1 MNPTQFIQAQ
11 YTLRIGL
18 SVYIIVTM
26 TSAERADMK
35 DNKKEYENK
44 EQNEQDENTSWEVVN
59 RVVYPIKDAE
69 ITMPLYVIPWHRSYL
84 QRNVL
89 DPRINLQSLNLSKL
103 NISELKKLLADT
115 SSHLPNVETH
125 DVCDVINRKTLSVK
139 AGKHVSLCTFFNAF
153 PASYWQH
160 WTDVKTVKF
169 NAKVKGQGS
178 LLLIKS
184 TGRGLTYPIKEF
196 SLKSN
201 NETEISYEIPM
212 QGVSDGGY
220 FWFEAKASDSTSLNI
235 SNATWSV
242 PKENKQNK
250 GNKGNNKSSANKQSC
265 ENKQNS
271 TFSIA
276 ITTFNRPSYCHN
288 QLKAIASNKA
298 LRERLDT
305 IYCTDQGT
313 DLVKNQPDFEK
324 TREELKDQLTYIQQA
339 NLGGSGGFSRGMF
352 ETLKAGKSSYTML
365 LDDDAISET
374 ECILRALQFA
384 DYTLKP
390 AIIGG
395 GMLHLDNR
403 TVLYTQGE
411 RFTRDNV
418 WMKSSHNLDY
428 NHDFAAITLQDCPE
442 RHQRIDTDY
451 NGWWMSLIPTEIM
464 KEIGLSLPV
473 FIKFDD
479 TEYSIRALEH
489 GYHTICLPGVA
500 VWHQAWHDKDPSRTW
515 EEYFFQRNRWICG
528 LLHCTRPSLRFAIEM
543 LRSDLA
549 CGMKLVYSAMHLHH
563 MGLQDILMGPQYII
577 ETMPTKLN
585 EVRKARQNFTD
596 TQPISDVNLRN
607 NVLREH
613 VTPFTA
619 HNAKALRK
627 LQIKAIKQALFSNE
641 KRSKEKQ
648 SKDFIPEVAIPAQD
662 VSWPSFIG
670 VNNAI
675 VTSPDGN
682 TVNLFQRDSKLFRK
696 MLRKDV
702 FLSLKMIRRWKK
714 LSKAYRSYD
723 MASVNTWE
731 KIFRN
736 TNK

>member
-1 MNPTQFIQAQ
+1 MSN
-11 YTLRIGL
+11 
-18 SVYIIVTM
+18 M
-26 TSAERADMK
+26 TKAMSAET
-35 DNKKEYENK
+35 KETQDKQDISNANSS
-44 EQNEQDENTSWEVVN
+44 NESWEVVN
-59 RVVYPIKDAE
+59 RVVYPLKDAE

-84 QRNVL
+84 QRTVL
-89 DPRINLQSLNLSKL
+89 DPRMNTRAIDINNLNLTDF
-103 NISELKKLLADT
+103 KKLLADT
-115 SSHLPNVETH
+115 SSHLPNVETQG
-125 DVCDVINRKTLSVK
+125 VCTVLSRNSLCIA

-160 WTDVKTVKF
+160 WTRVKTVKF
-169 NAKVKGQGS
+169 TAQVEGAGALQ
-178 LLLIKS
+178 LMRS
-184 TGRGLTYPIKEF
+184 TGRGLTYPVQKFEF
-196 SLKSN
+196 DSTNKQPTQGNPS
-201 NETEISYEIPM
+201 TQDKQTQSAQIISYEIPM
-212 QGVSDGGY
+212 TGLADGGY
-220 FWFEAKASDSTSLNI
+220 FWFEAKASDSSCLTVS
-235 SNATWSV
+235 SAEWSV
-242 PKENKQNK
+242 P
-250 GNKGNNKSSANKQSC
+250 C
-265 ENKQNS
+265 ENKVQSGKQKQPNS

-288 QLKAIASNKA
+288 QLKAIAENKA

-313 DLVKNQPDFEK
+313 DLVKNQPGFNE
-324 TREELKDQLTYIQQA
+324 TSANLGSQLTYIQQA

-384 DYTLKP
+384 DYTIKP

-411 RFTRDNV
+411 RFTRNNV
-418 WMKSSHNLDY
+418 WMKPSQNLDY

-451 NGWWMSLIPTEIM
+451 NGWWMSLIPTAIM

-528 LLHCTRPSLRFAIEM
+528 LLHCTKPSLRFAIEM

-549 CGMKLVYSAMHLHH
+549 SGLKLAYSAMHLHH
-563 MGLQDILMGPQYII
+563 MGLQDILLGPQYIVDS
-577 ETMPTKLN
+577 MPQKLG
-585 EVRKARQNFTD
+585 EVRKARQAFSD
-596 TQPISDVNLRN
+596 TQPVSDEALISEVS
-607 NVLREH
+607 REH
-613 VTPFTA
+613 VSPFTA
-619 HNAKALRK
+619 HDAKALRK
-627 LQIKAIKQALFSNE
+627 AQKHATIKALFAHE
-641 KRSKEKQ
+641 KHVKNPKA
-648 SKDFIPEVAIPAQD
+648 EVAIPAQD
-662 VSWPSFIG
+662 VSWPSFVG
-670 VNNAI
+670 VNTAI
-675 VTSPDGN
+675 VTAPDG
-682 TVNLFQRDSKLFRK
+682 TTLNLFQRDSRLLRK
-696 MLRKDV
+696 MLRTDV
-702 FLSLKMIRRWKK
+702 LLALKMFSKWKK
-714 LSKAYRSYD
+714 LSREYRSYD
-723 MASVNTWE
+723 MASFESWDQ
-731 KIFRN
+731 IFR
-736 TNK
+736 TANK

>member
-1 MNPTQFIQAQ
+1 MSNMTKA
-11 YTLRIGL
+11 
-18 SVYIIVTM
+18 
-26 TSAERADMK
+26 TSAETK
-35 DNKKEYENK
+35 DKQAMQKKQDTSSANSS
-44 EQNEQDENTSWEVVN
+44 NEGWEVVN
-59 RVVYPIKDAE
+59 RVVYPVKDAE

-84 QRNVL
+84 QRTVL
-89 DPRINLQSLNLSKL
+89 DPRMNTRAIDINNLNLTDF
-103 NISELKKLLADT
+103 KKLLADT
-115 SSHLPNVETH
+115 SSHLPNVETQGICT
-125 DVCDVINRKTLSVK
+125 VLSRNSLCVA

-160 WTDVKTVKF
+160 WTHVKTVKF
-169 NAKVKGQGS
+169 TARVEGAGALQ
-178 LLLIKS
+178 LMRS
-184 TGRGLTYPIKEF
+184 TGRGLTYPVQKFEF
-196 SLKSN
+196 DSSN
-201 NETEISYEIPM
+201 QTNQPAQVISYEIPM
-212 QGVSDGGY
+212 TGLADGGY
-220 FWFEAKASDSTSLNI
+220 FWFDAKASDSSCFTV
-235 SNATWSV
+235 SNAEWSV
-242 PKENKQNK
+242 PC
-250 GNKGNNKSSANKQSC
+250 ANKVQSG
-265 ENKQNS
+265 KKPQSNS

-288 QLKAIASNKA
+288 QLKAIAENKA
-298 LRERLDT
+298 LRARLDT

-313 DLVKNQPDFEK
+313 DLVKNQPGFNE
-324 TREELKDQLTYIQQA
+324 TSANLGSQLTYIQQA

-384 DYTLKP
+384 DYTIKP

-411 RFTRDNV
+411 RFTRNNV
-418 WMKSSHNLDY
+418 WMKPSQNLDY

-451 NGWWMSLIPTEIM
+451 NGWWMSLIPTAIM

-549 CGMKLVYSAMHLHH
+549 SGLKLAYSAMHLHH
-563 MGLQDILMGPQYII
+563 MGLQDILRGPQYIVDS
-577 ETMPTKLN
+577 MPQKLG
-585 EVRKARQNFTD
+585 EVRKARQAFSD
-596 TQPISDVNLRN
+596 TQAVSDEALISE
-607 NVLREH
+607 VLREH
-613 VTPFTA
+613 VSPFTA
-619 HNAKALRK
+619 HDARALRK
-627 LQIKAIKQALFSNE
+627 TQKRATIKALFAHE
-641 KRSKEKQ
+641 KHAKNPR
-648 SKDFIPEVAIPAQD
+648 PEVAIPAQD
-662 VSWPSFIG
+662 VSWPSFVG
-670 VNNAI
+670 VNTAI
-675 VTSPDGN
+675 VTAPDG
-682 TVNLFQRDSKLFRK
+682 TTLNLFQRDSKLFRK
-696 MLRKDV
+696 MLRADA
-702 FLSLKMIRRWKK
+702 LLALKMFSKWKK
-714 LSKAYRSYD
+714 LSREYRSYD
-723 MASVNTWE
+723 MASVESWD
-731 KIFRN
+731 KIFRAS
-736 TNK
+736 NK

>member
-1 MNPTQFIQAQ
+1 MSNMTKA
-11 YTLRIGL
+11 
-18 SVYIIVTM
+18 
-26 TSAERADMK
+26 TSAETK
-35 DNKKEYENK
+35 DKQAMQEK
-44 EQNEQDENTSWEVVN
+44 QNVSSANSSNEGWEVVN
-59 RVVYPIKDAE
+59 RVVYPVKDAE

-84 QRNVL
+84 QRTVL
-89 DPRINLQSLNLSKL
+89 DPRMNTRAIDINNLNLTDF
-103 NISELKKLLADT
+103 KKLLADT
-115 SSHLPNVETH
+115 SSHLPNVETQG
-125 DVCDVINRKTLSVK
+125 VCTVLSRNSLCVD

-160 WTDVKTVKF
+160 WTRVKTVKF
-169 NAKVKGQGS
+169 TALVEGEGELQ
-178 LLLIKS
+178 LMRS
-184 TGRGLTYPIKEF
+184 TGRGLTYPVQKFEF
-196 SLKSN
+196 DSAKQQTQDNHPAQSAQV
-201 NETEISYEIPM
+201 ISYEIPM
-212 QGVSDGGY
+212 TGLADGGY
-220 FWFEAKASDSTSLNI
+220 FWFEAKASDSSCFTV
-235 SNATWSV
+235 SNAEWSV
-242 PKENKQNK
+242 PC
-250 GNKGNNKSSANKQSC
+250 ANKVQSG
-265 ENKQNS
+265 KQKQSNS

-288 QLKAIASNKA
+288 QLKAIAENKA
-298 LRERLDT
+298 LRARLDT

-313 DLVKNQPDFEK
+313 DLVKNQPGFNE
-324 TREELKDQLTYIQQA
+324 TSANLGSQLTYIQQA

-384 DYTLKP
+384 DYTIKP

-411 RFTRDNV
+411 RFTRNNV
-418 WMKSSHNLDY
+418 WMKPSQNLDY

-451 NGWWMSLIPTEIM
+451 NGWWMSLIPTAIM

-549 CGMKLVYSAMHLHH
+549 SGLKLAYSAMHLHH
-563 MGLQDILMGPQYII
+563 MGLQDILRGPQYIVDS
-577 ETMPTKLN
+577 MPQKLG
-585 EVRKARQNFTD
+585 EVRKARQAFSD
-596 TQPISDVNLRN
+596 TQAVSDEALISE
-607 NVLREH
+607 VLREH
-613 VTPFTA
+613 VSPFTA
-619 HNAKALRK
+619 HDARALRK
-627 LQIKAIKQALFSNE
+627 TQKRATIKALFAHE
-641 KRSKEKQ
+641 KHAKNPR
-648 SKDFIPEVAIPAQD
+648 PEVAIPAQD
-662 VSWPSFIG
+662 VSWPSFVG
-670 VNNAI
+670 VNTAI
-675 VTSPDGN
+675 VTAPDG
-682 TVNLFQRDSKLFRK
+682 TTLNLFQRDSKLFRK
-696 MLRKDV
+696 MLRADA
-702 FLSLKMIRRWKK
+702 LLALKMLRKWKK
-714 LSKAYRSYD
+714 LSREYRSYD
-723 MASVNTWE
+723 MASVESWE
-731 KIFRN
+731 QIFRAS
-736 TNK
+736 NK

>member
-1 MNPTQFIQAQ
+1 MYKRQ
-11 YTLRIGL
+11 
-18 SVYIIVTM
+18 
-26 TSAERADMK
+26 
-35 DNKKEYENK
+35 
-44 EQNEQDENTSWEVVN
+44 
-59 RVVYPIKDAE
+59 
-69 ITMPLYVIPWHRSYL
+69 
-84 QRNVL
+84 
-89 DPRINLQSLNLSKL
+89 
-103 NISELKKLLADT
+103 
-115 SSHLPNVETH
+115 
-125 DVCDVINRKTLSVK
+125 
-139 AGKHVSLCTFFNAF
+139 
-153 PASYWQH
+153 
-160 WTDVKTVKF
+160 
-169 NAKVKGQGS
+169 
-178 LLLIKS
+178 
-184 TGRGLTYPIKEF
+184 
-196 SLKSN
+196 
-201 NETEISYEIPM
+201 
-212 QGVSDGGY
+212 
-220 FWFEAKASDSTSLNI
+220 
-235 SNATWSV
+235 
-242 PKENKQNK
+242 
-250 GNKGNNKSSANKQSC
+250 
-265 ENKQNS
+265 
-271 TFSIA
+271 
-276 ITTFNRPSYCHN
+276 
-288 QLKAIASNKA
+288 
-298 LRERLDT
+298 
-305 IYCTDQGT
+305 
-313 DLVKNQPDFEK
+313 
-324 TREELKDQLTYIQQA
+324 
-339 NLGGSGGFSRGMF
+339 
-352 ETLKAGKSSYTML
+352 
-365 LDDDAISET
+365 
-374 ECILRALQFA
+374 
-384 DYTLKP
+384 
-390 AIIGG
+390 
-395 GMLHLDNR
+395 
-403 TVLYTQGE
+403 
-411 RFTRDNV
+411 
-418 WMKSSHNLDY
+418 
-428 NHDFAAITLQDCPE
+428 
-442 RHQRIDTDY
+442 
-451 NGWWMSLIPTEIM
+451 
-464 KEIGLSLPV
+464 
-473 FIKFDD
+473 
-479 TEYSIRALEH
+479 LEH

-577 ETMPTKLN
+577 DSMPTKLN

-627 LQIKAIKQALFSNE
+627 LQIKAIRQALFSNE

-670 VNNAI
+670 INNAI

>member
-1 MNPTQFIQAQ
+1 MSNMTKA
-11 YTLRIGL
+11 
-18 SVYIIVTM
+18 
-26 TSAERADMK
+26 TSAETK
-35 DNKKEYENK
+35 DKQAMQKKQDTSSANSS
-44 EQNEQDENTSWEVVN
+44 NEGWEVVN
-59 RVVYPIKDAE
+59 RVVYPVKDAE

-84 QRNVL
+84 QRTVL
-89 DPRINLQSLNLSKL
+89 DPRMNTRAIDINNLNLTDF
-103 NISELKKLLADT
+103 KKLLADT
-115 SSHLPNVETH
+115 SSHLPNVETQGICT
-125 DVCDVINRKTLSVK
+125 VLSRNSLCVA

-160 WTDVKTVKF
+160 WTRVKTVKF
-169 NAKVKGQGS
+169 TARVEGAGALQ
-178 LLLIKS
+178 LMRS
-184 TGRGLTYPIKEF
+184 TGRGLTYPVQKFEF
-196 SLKSN
+196 DSSN
-201 NETEISYEIPM
+201 QTNQPAQVISYEIPM
-212 QGVSDGGY
+212 TGLADGGY
-220 FWFEAKASDSTSLNI
+220 FWFDAKASDSSCFTVSD
-235 SNATWSV
+235 AEWSV
-242 PKENKQNK
+242 PRTNKVQS
-250 GNKGNNKSSANKQSC
+250 GKQPQS
-265 ENKQNS
+265 NS

-288 QLKAIASNKA
+288 QLKAIAENKA
-298 LRERLDT
+298 LRARLDT

-313 DLVKNQPDFEK
+313 DLVKNQPGFNE
-324 TREELKDQLTYIQQA
+324 TSANLGSQLTYIQQA

-384 DYTLKP
+384 DYTIKP

-411 RFTRDNV
+411 RFTRNNV
-418 WMKSSHNLDY
+418 WMKPSQNLDY

-451 NGWWMSLIPTEIM
+451 NGWWMSLIPTAIM

-549 CGMKLVYSAMHLHH
+549 SGLKLAYSAMHLHH
-563 MGLQDILMGPQYII
+563 MGLQDILRGPQYIVDS
-577 ETMPTKLN
+577 MPQKLG
-585 EVRKARQNFTD
+585 EVRKARQSFSD
-596 TQPISDVNLRN
+596 TQPVSDEALISE
-607 NVLREH
+607 VLREH
-613 VTPFTA
+613 VSPFTA
-619 HNAKALRK
+619 HDAKALRK
-627 LQIKAIKQALFSNE
+627 TQKRATIKALFAHE
-641 KRSKEKQ
+641 KHAKNPR
-648 SKDFIPEVAIPAQD
+648 PEVAIPAQD
-662 VSWPSFIG
+662 VSWPSFVG
-670 VNNAI
+670 VNTAI
-675 VTSPDGN
+675 VTAPDG
-682 TVNLFQRDSKLFRK
+682 TTLNLFQRDSKLFRK
-696 MLRKDV
+696 MLRADA
-702 FLSLKMIRRWKK
+702 LLALKMLRKWKK
-714 LSKAYRSYD
+714 LSREYRSYD
-723 MASVNTWE
+723 MASVESWE
-731 KIFRN
+731 QIFRAS
-736 TNK
+736 NK

>member
-1 MNPTQFIQAQ
+1 MSNMTKA
-11 YTLRIGL
+11 
-18 SVYIIVTM
+18 
-26 TSAERADMK
+26 TSAET
-35 DNKKEYENK
+35 KETQEM
-44 EQNEQDENTSWEVVN
+44 QNVSSANSSNEGWEVVN
-59 RVVYPIKDAE
+59 RVVYPVKDAE

-84 QRNVL
+84 QRTVL
-89 DPRINLQSLNLSKL
+89 DPRMNTRAIDINNLNLTDF
-103 NISELKKLLADT
+103 KKLLADT
-115 SSHLPNVETH
+115 SSHLPNVETQG
-125 DVCDVINRKTLSVK
+125 VCTVLSRNSLCVD

-160 WTDVKTVKF
+160 WTRVKTVKF
-169 NAKVKGQGS
+169 TA
-178 LLLIKS
+178 LIEGEGELQLMRS
-184 TGRGLTYPIKEF
+184 TGRGLTYPVQKFEF
-196 SLKSN
+196 DSAKQQTQDNHPVQSAQV
-201 NETEISYEIPM
+201 ISYEIPM
-212 QGVSDGGY
+212 TGLADGGY
-220 FWFEAKASDSTSLNI
+220 FWFDAKAGDSSRFTV
-235 SNATWSV
+235 SNAEWSV
-242 PKENKQNK
+242 PC
-250 GNKGNNKSSANKQSC
+250 ANKVQSG
-265 ENKQNS
+265 KQKQSNS

-288 QLKAIASNKA
+288 QLKAIAENKA
-298 LRERLDT
+298 LRARLDT

-313 DLVKNQPDFEK
+313 DLVKNQPGFNE
-324 TREELKDQLTYIQQA
+324 TSANLGSQLTYIQQA

-384 DYTLKP
+384 DYTIKP

-411 RFTRDNV
+411 RFTRNNV
-418 WMKSSHNLDY
+418 WMKPSQNLDY

-451 NGWWMSLIPTEIM
+451 NGWWMSLIPTAIM

-549 CGMKLVYSAMHLHH
+549 SGLKLAYSAMHLHH
-563 MGLQDILMGPQYII
+563 MGLQDILRGPQYIVDS
-577 ETMPTKLN
+577 MPQKLG
-585 EVRKARQNFTD
+585 EVRKARQSFSD
-596 TQPISDVNLRN
+596 TQPVSDEALISE
-607 NVLREH
+607 VLREH
-613 VTPFTA
+613 VSPFTA
-619 HNAKALRK
+619 HDAKALRK
-627 LQIKAIKQALFSNE
+627 AQKRATIKALFAHE
-641 KRSKEKQ
+641 KHAKNPR
-648 SKDFIPEVAIPAQD
+648 PEVAIPAQD
-662 VSWPSFIG
+662 VSWPSFVG
-670 VNNAI
+670 VNTAI
-675 VTSPDGN
+675 VTAPDG
-682 TVNLFQRDSKLFRK
+682 TTLNLFQRDSKLFRK
-696 MLRKDV
+696 MLRADA
-702 FLSLKMIRRWKK
+702 LLALKMLRKWKK
-714 LSKAYRSYD
+714 LSREYRSYD
-723 MASVNTWE
+723 MASVESWE
-731 KIFRN
+731 QIFRAA
-736 TNK
+736 NK

>member
-1 MNPTQFIQAQ
+1 MSNMTKA
-11 YTLRIGL
+11 
-18 SVYIIVTM
+18 
-26 TSAERADMK
+26 TSAETK
-35 DNKKEYENK
+35 DKQAMQKKQDTSSANSS
-44 EQNEQDENTSWEVVN
+44 NESWEVVN
-59 RVVYPIKDAE
+59 RVVYPVKDAE

-84 QRNVL
+84 QRTVL
-89 DPRINLQSLNLSKL
+89 DPRMNTRAIDINNLNLTDF
-103 NISELKKLLADT
+103 KKLLADT
-115 SSHLPNVETH
+115 SSHLPNVETQG
-125 DVCDVINRKTLSVK
+125 VCTVLSRNSLCVA

-160 WTDVKTVKF
+160 WTRVKTVKF
-169 NAKVKGQGS
+169 TAQVEGAGALQ
-178 LLLIKS
+178 LMRS
-184 TGRGLTYPIKEF
+184 TGRGLTYPVQKFEF
-196 SLKSN
+196 DSSN
-201 NETEISYEIPM
+201 QTNHPAQIISYEIPM
-212 QGVSDGGY
+212 AGLADGGY
-220 FWFEAKASDSTSLNI
+220 FWFEAKASDSSCFTV
-235 SNATWSV
+235 SNAEWSV
-242 PKENKQNK
+242 PC
-250 GNKGNNKSSANKQSC
+250 ANKVQSG
-265 ENKQNS
+265 KQQQSNS

-288 QLKAIASNKA
+288 QLKAIAENKA
-298 LRERLDT
+298 LRARLDT

-313 DLVKNQPDFEK
+313 DLVKNQPGFNE
-324 TREELKDQLTYIQQA
+324 TSANLGSQLTYIQQA

-384 DYTLKP
+384 DYTIKP

-411 RFTRDNV
+411 RFTRNNV
-418 WMKSSHNLDY
+418 WMKPSQNLDY

-451 NGWWMSLIPTEIM
+451 NGWWMSLIPTAIM

-549 CGMKLVYSAMHLHH
+549 SGLKLAYSAMHLHH
-563 MGLQDILMGPQYII
+563 MGLQDILRGPQYIVDS
-577 ETMPTKLN
+577 MPQKLG
-585 EVRKARQNFTD
+585 EVRKARQSFSD
-596 TQPISDVNLRN
+596 TQPVSDEALISE
-607 NVLREH
+607 VLREH
-613 VTPFTA
+613 VSPFTA
-619 HNAKALRK
+619 HDAKALRK
-627 LQIKAIKQALFSNE
+627 TQKRATIKALFAHERHAKNP
-641 KRSKEKQ
+641 R
-648 SKDFIPEVAIPAQD
+648 PEVAIPAQD
-662 VSWPSFIG
+662 VSWPSFVG
-670 VNNAI
+670 VNTAI
-675 VTSPDGN
+675 VTAPDG
-682 TVNLFQRDSKLFRK
+682 TTLNLFQRDSKLFRK
-696 MLRKDV
+696 MLRADA
-702 FLSLKMIRRWKK
+702 LLALKMLRKWKK
-714 LSKAYRSYD
+714 LSREYRSYD
-723 MASVNTWE
+723 MASVESWE
-731 KIFRN
+731 QIFRA

>member
-1 MNPTQFIQAQ
+1 MTKA
-11 YTLRIGL
+11 
-18 SVYIIVTM
+18 
-26 TSAERADMK
+26 TSAETK
-35 DNKKEYENK
+35 DKQAMQKKQDTSSANSS
-44 EQNEQDENTSWEVVN
+44 NEGWEVVN
-59 RVVYPIKDAE
+59 RVVYPVKDAE

-84 QRNVL
+84 QRTVL
-89 DPRINLQSLNLSKL
+89 DPRMNTRAIDINNLNLTDF
-103 NISELKKLLADT
+103 KKLLADT
-115 SSHLPNVETH
+115 SSHLPNVETQGICT
-125 DVCDVINRKTLSVK
+125 VLSRNSLCVA

-160 WTDVKTVKF
+160 WTRVKTVKF
-169 NAKVKGQGS
+169 TARVEGAGALQ
-178 LLLIKS
+178 LMRS
-184 TGRGLTYPIKEF
+184 TGRGLTYPVQKFEF
-196 SLKSN
+196 DSSN
-201 NETEISYEIPM
+201 QTNQPAQVISYEIPM
-212 QGVSDGGY
+212 TGLADGGY
-220 FWFEAKASDSTSLNI
+220 FWFDAKASDSSCFTVSD
-235 SNATWSV
+235 AEWSV
-242 PKENKQNK
+242 PRTNKVQS
-250 GNKGNNKSSANKQSC
+250 GKQPQS
-265 ENKQNS
+265 NS

-288 QLKAIASNKA
+288 QLKAIAENKA
-298 LRERLDT
+298 LRARLDT

-313 DLVKNQPDFEK
+313 DLVKNQPGFNE
-324 TREELKDQLTYIQQA
+324 TSANLGSQLTYIQQA

-384 DYTLKP
+384 DYTIKP

-411 RFTRDNV
+411 RFTRNNV
-418 WMKSSHNLDY
+418 WMKPSQNLDY

-451 NGWWMSLIPTEIM
+451 NGWWMSLIPTAIM

-549 CGMKLVYSAMHLHH
+549 SGLKLAYSAMHLHH
-563 MGLQDILMGPQYII
+563 MGLQDILRGPQYIVDS
-577 ETMPTKLN
+577 MPQKLG
-585 EVRKARQNFTD
+585 EVRKARQAFSD
-596 TQPISDVNLRN
+596 TQPVSDEALISE
-607 NVLREH
+607 VLREH
-613 VTPFTA
+613 VSPFTA
-619 HNAKALRK
+619 HDAKALRK
-627 LQIKAIKQALFSNE
+627 TQKRATIKALFAHE
-641 KRSKEKQ
+641 KHAKNPR
-648 SKDFIPEVAIPAQD
+648 PEVAIPAQD
-662 VSWPSFIG
+662 VSWPSFVG
-670 VNNAI
+670 VNTAI
-675 VTSPDGN
+675 VTAPDG
-682 TVNLFQRDSKLFRK
+682 TTLNLFQRDSKLFRK
-696 MLRKDV
+696 MLRADA
-702 FLSLKMIRRWKK
+702 LLALKMLRKWKK
-714 LSKAYRSYD
+714 LSREYRSYD
-723 MASVNTWE
+723 MASVESWD
-731 KIFRN
+731 KIFRAA
-736 TNK
+736 NK

>member
-1 MNPTQFIQAQ
+1 MSNMTKA
-11 YTLRIGL
+11 
-18 SVYIIVTM
+18 
-26 TSAERADMK
+26 TSAETK
-35 DNKKEYENK
+35 DKQAMQKKQDTSSANSS
-44 EQNEQDENTSWEVVN
+44 NEGWEVVN
-59 RVVYPIKDAE
+59 RVVYPVKDAE

-84 QRNVL
+84 QRTVL
-89 DPRINLQSLNLSKL
+89 DPRMNTRAIDINNLNLTDF
-103 NISELKKLLADT
+103 KKLLADT
-115 SSHLPNVETH
+115 SSHLPNVETQGICT
-125 DVCDVINRKTLSVK
+125 VLSRNSLCVA

-160 WTDVKTVKF
+160 WTHVKTVKF
-169 NAKVKGQGS
+169 TARVEGAGALQ
-178 LLLIKS
+178 LMRS
-184 TGRGLTYPIKEF
+184 TGRGLTYPVQKFEF
-196 SLKSN
+196 DSSN
-201 NETEISYEIPM
+201 QTNQPAQVISYEIPM
-212 QGVSDGGY
+212 TGLADGGY
-220 FWFEAKASDSTSLNI
+220 FWFDAKASDSSCFTV
-235 SNATWSV
+235 SNAEWSV
-242 PKENKQNK
+242 PC
-250 GNKGNNKSSANKQSC
+250 ANKVQSG
-265 ENKQNS
+265 KKPQSNS

-288 QLKAIASNKA
+288 QLKAIAENKA
-298 LRERLDT
+298 LRARLDT

-313 DLVKNQPDFEK
+313 DLVKNQPGFNE
-324 TREELKDQLTYIQQA
+324 TSANLGSQLTYIQQA

-384 DYTLKP
+384 DYTIKP

-411 RFTRDNV
+411 RFTRNNV
-418 WMKSSHNLDY
+418 WMKPSQNLDY

-451 NGWWMSLIPTEIM
+451 NGWWMSLIPTAIM

-549 CGMKLVYSAMHLHH
+549 SGLKLAYSAMHLHH
-563 MGLQDILMGPQYII
+563 MGLQDILRGPQYIVDS
-577 ETMPTKLN
+577 MPQKLG
-585 EVRKARQNFTD
+585 EVRKARQAFSD
-596 TQPISDVNLRN
+596 TQAVSDEALISE
-607 NVLREH
+607 VLREH
-613 VTPFTA
+613 VSPFTA
-619 HNAKALRK
+619 HDARALRK
-627 LQIKAIKQALFSNE
+627 TQKRATIKALFAHE
-641 KRSKEKQ
+641 KHAKNPR
-648 SKDFIPEVAIPAQD
+648 PEVAIPAQD
-662 VSWPSFIG
+662 VSWPSFVG
-670 VNNAI
+670 VNTAI
-675 VTSPDGN
+675 VTAPDG
-682 TVNLFQRDSKLFRK
+682 TTLNLFQRDSKLFRK
-696 MLRKDV
+696 MLRADA
-702 FLSLKMIRRWKK
+702 LLALKMLRKWKK
-714 LSKAYRSYD
+714 LSREYRSYD
-723 MASVNTWE
+723 MASVESWE
-731 KIFRN
+731 QIFRAS
-736 TNK
+736 NK

>member
-1 MNPTQFIQAQ
+1 MSNMTKA
-11 YTLRIGL
+11 
-18 SVYIIVTM
+18 
-26 TSAERADMK
+26 TSAETK
-35 DNKKEYENK
+35 DKQAMQKKQDTSSANSS
-44 EQNEQDENTSWEVVN
+44 NEGWEVVN
-59 RVVYPIKDAE
+59 RVVYPVKDAE

-84 QRNVL
+84 QRTVL
-89 DPRINLQSLNLSKL
+89 DPRMNTRAIDINNLNLTDF
-103 NISELKKLLADT
+103 KKLLADT
-115 SSHLPNVETH
+115 SSHLPNVETQGICT
-125 DVCDVINRKTLSVK
+125 VLSRNSLCVA

-160 WTDVKTVKF
+160 WTRVKTVKF
-169 NAKVKGQGS
+169 TARVEGAGALQ
-178 LLLIKS
+178 LMRS
-184 TGRGLTYPIKEF
+184 TGRGLTYPVQKFEF
-196 SLKSN
+196 DSSN
-201 NETEISYEIPM
+201 QTNQPAQVISYEIPM
-212 QGVSDGGY
+212 TGLADGGY
-220 FWFEAKASDSTSLNI
+220 FWFDAKASDSSCFTVSD
-235 SNATWSV
+235 AEWSV
-242 PKENKQNK
+242 PRTNKVQS
-250 GNKGNNKSSANKQSC
+250 GKQPQS
-265 ENKQNS
+265 NS

-288 QLKAIASNKA
+288 QLKAIAENKA
-298 LRERLDT
+298 LRARLDT

-313 DLVKNQPDFEK
+313 DLVKNQPGFNE
-324 TREELKDQLTYIQQA
+324 TSANLGSQLTYIQQA

-384 DYTLKP
+384 DYTIKP

-411 RFTRDNV
+411 RFTRNNV
-418 WMKSSHNLDY
+418 WMKPSQNLDY

-451 NGWWMSLIPTEIM
+451 NGWWMSLIPTAIM

-549 CGMKLVYSAMHLHH
+549 SGLKLAYSAMRLHH
-563 MGLQDILMGPQYII
+563 MGLQDILRGPQYIVDS
-577 ETMPTKLN
+577 MPQKLG
-585 EVRKARQNFTD
+585 EVRKARQSFSD
-596 TQPISDVNLRN
+596 TQPVNDEAIISE
-607 NVLREH
+607 VLREH
-613 VTPFTA
+613 VSPFTA
-619 HNAKALRK
+619 HDAKALRK
-627 LQIKAIKQALFSNE
+627 TQKRATIKALFAHE
-641 KRSKEKQ
+641 KHTKNPR
-648 SKDFIPEVAIPAQD
+648 PEVAIPAQD
-662 VSWPSFIG
+662 VSWPSFVG
-670 VNNAI
+670 VNTAI
-675 VTSPDGN
+675 VTAPDG
-682 TVNLFQRDSKLFRK
+682 TTLNLFQRDSKLFRK
-696 MLRKDV
+696 MLRADA
-702 FLSLKMIRRWKK
+702 LLALKMLRKWKK
-714 LSKAYRSYD
+714 LSREYRSYD
-723 MASVNTWE
+723 MASVESWE
-731 KIFRN
+731 QIFRAS
-736 TNK
+736 NK

>member
-1 MNPTQFIQAQ
+1 MSNMTKA
-11 YTLRIGL
+11 
-18 SVYIIVTM
+18 
-26 TSAERADMK
+26 TSAETK
-35 DNKKEYENK
+35 DKQAMQEKQDTSSANSS
-44 EQNEQDENTSWEVVN
+44 NESWEVVN
-59 RVVYPIKDAE
+59 RVVYPVKDAE

-84 QRNVL
+84 QRTVL
-89 DPRINLQSLNLSKL
+89 DPRMNTRAIDINNLNLTDF
-103 NISELKKLLADT
+103 KKLLADT
-115 SSHLPNVETH
+115 SSHLPNVETQG
-125 DVCDVINRKTLSVK
+125 VCTVLSRNSLCVA

-160 WTDVKTVKF
+160 WTRVKTVKF
-169 NAKVKGQGS
+169 TAQVEGAGALQ
-178 LLLIKS
+178 LMRS
-184 TGRGLTYPIKEF
+184 TGRGLTYPVQKFEF
-196 SLKSN
+196 DSSN
-201 NETEISYEIPM
+201 QTNQPAQVISYEIPM
-212 QGVSDGGY
+212 TGLADGGY
-220 FWFEAKASDSTSLNI
+220 FWFEAKASDSSCFTV
-235 SNATWSV
+235 SNAEWSV
-242 PKENKQNK
+242 PRTNKVQS
-250 GNKGNNKSSANKQSC
+250 GKQPQS
-265 ENKQNS
+265 NS

-288 QLKAIASNKA
+288 QLKAIAENKA
-298 LRERLDT
+298 LRARLDT

-313 DLVKNQPDFEK
+313 DLVKNQPGFNE
-324 TREELKDQLTYIQQA
+324 TSANLGSQLTYIQQA

-384 DYTLKP
+384 DYTIKP

-411 RFTRDNV
+411 RFTRNNV
-418 WMKSSHNLDY
+418 WMKPSQNLDY

-451 NGWWMSLIPTEIM
+451 NGWWMSLIPTAIM

-549 CGMKLVYSAMHLHH
+549 SGLKLAYSAMHLHH
-563 MGLQDILMGPQYII
+563 MGLQDILRGPQYIVDS
-577 ETMPTKLN
+577 MPQKLG
-585 EVRKARQNFTD
+585 EVRKARQAFSD
-596 TQPISDVNLRN
+596 TQPVSDEALISE
-607 NVLREH
+607 VLREH
-613 VTPFTA
+613 VSPFTA
-619 HNAKALRK
+619 HDAKALRK
-627 LQIKAIKQALFSNE
+627 TQKRATIKALFAHE
-641 KRSKEKQ
+641 KHAKNPR
-648 SKDFIPEVAIPAQD
+648 PEVAIPAQD
-662 VSWPSFIG
+662 VSWPSFVG
-670 VNNAI
+670 VNTAI
-675 VTSPDGN
+675 VTAPDG
-682 TVNLFQRDSKLFRK
+682 TTLNLFQRDSKLFRK
-696 MLRKDV
+696 MLRADA
-702 FLSLKMIRRWKK
+702 LLALKMLRKWKK
-714 LSKAYRSYD
+714 LSREYRSYD
-723 MASVNTWE
+723 MASVESWE
-731 KIFRN
+731 QIFR
-736 TNK
+736 TSNK

>member
-1 MNPTQFIQAQ
+1 MSNMTKA
-11 YTLRIGL
+11 
-18 SVYIIVTM
+18 
-26 TSAERADMK
+26 TSAET
-35 DNKKEYENK
+35 KETQEM
-44 EQNEQDENTSWEVVN
+44 QNVSSANSSNEGWEVVN
-59 RVVYPIKDAE
+59 RVVYPVKDAE

-84 QRNVL
+84 QRTVL
-89 DPRINLQSLNLSKL
+89 DPRMNTRAIDINNLNLTDF
-103 NISELKKLLADT
+103 KKLLADT
-115 SSHLPNVETH
+115 SIHLPNVETQG
-125 DVCDVINRKTLSVK
+125 VCTVLSRNSLCID

-160 WTDVKTVKF
+160 WTRVKTVKF
-169 NAKVKGQGS
+169 TALVEGEGELQ
-178 LLLIKS
+178 LMRS
-184 TGRGLTYPIKEF
+184 TGRGLTYPVQKFEF
-196 SLKSN
+196 DSAKQPAQDNPSAQSAQI
-201 NETEISYEIPM
+201 ISYEIPM
-212 QGVSDGGY
+212 TGLADGGY
-220 FWFEAKASDSTSLNI
+220 FWFDAKASDSSCFTVSD
-235 SNATWSV
+235 AEWSV
-242 PKENKQNK
+242 PC
-250 GNKGNNKSSANKQSC
+250 ANKVQFSSVTSTDSKQQQS
-265 ENKQNS
+265 NS

-288 QLKAIASNKA
+288 QLKAIAENKA
-298 LRERLDT
+298 LRARLDT

-313 DLVKNQPDFEK
+313 DLVKNQPGFNE
-324 TREELKDQLTYIQQA
+324 TSANLGSQLTYIQQA

-384 DYTLKP
+384 DYTIKP

-411 RFTRDNV
+411 RFTRNNV
-418 WMKSSHNLDY
+418 WMKPSQNLDY

-451 NGWWMSLIPTEIM
+451 NGWWMSLIPTAIM

-549 CGMKLVYSAMHLHH
+549 SGLKLAYSAMQLHH
-563 MGLQDILMGPQYII
+563 MGLQDILRGPQYIVDS
-577 ETMPTKLN
+577 MPQKLG
-585 EVRKARQNFTD
+585 EVRKARQAFSD
-596 TQPISDVNLRN
+596 TQPVSDEALISE
-607 NVLREH
+607 VLREH
-613 VTPFTA
+613 VSPFSA
-619 HNAKALRK
+619 HDAKALRK
-627 LQIKAIKQALFSNE
+627 AQKRATVKALFAHE
-641 KRSKEKQ
+641 KHAKNPQ
-648 SKDFIPEVAIPAQD
+648 AEVAIPAQD
-662 VSWPSFIG
+662 VSWPSFVG
-670 VNNAI
+670 VNTAI
-675 VTSPDGN
+675 VTAPDG
-682 TVNLFQRDSKLFRK
+682 TTLNLFQRDSKLFRK
-696 MLRKDV
+696 MLREDA
-702 FLSLKMIRRWKK
+702 FLALKMLRKWKK
-714 LSKAYRSYD
+714 LSREYRSYD
-723 MASVNTWE
+723 MASVETWDQ
-731 KIFRN
+731 IFQ
-736 TNK
+736 TANK

>member
-1 MNPTQFIQAQ
+1 MSNMTKA
-11 YTLRIGL
+11 
-18 SVYIIVTM
+18 
-26 TSAERADMK
+26 TSAETK
-35 DNKKEYENK
+35 DKQAMQEKQDTSSANSS
-44 EQNEQDENTSWEVVN
+44 NESWEVVN
-59 RVVYPIKDAE
+59 RVVYPVKDAE

-84 QRNVL
+84 QRTVL
-89 DPRINLQSLNLSKL
+89 DPRMNTRAIDINNLNLTDF
-103 NISELKKLLADT
+103 KKLLADT
-115 SSHLPNVETH
+115 SSHLPNVETQGICT
-125 DVCDVINRKTLSVK
+125 VLSRNSLCVA

-160 WTDVKTVKF
+160 WARVKTVKF
-169 NAKVKGQGS
+169 TARVEGAGALQ
-178 LLLIKS
+178 LMRS
-184 TGRGLTYPIKEF
+184 TGRGLTYPVQKFEF
-196 SLKSN
+196 DSSN
-201 NETEISYEIPM
+201 QTNQPAQVISYEIPM
-212 QGVSDGGY
+212 TGLADGGY
-220 FWFEAKASDSTSLNI
+220 FWFEAKASDSSCFTV
-235 SNATWSV
+235 SNAEWSA
-242 PKENKQNK
+242 PC
-250 GNKGNNKSSANKQSC
+250 ANKVQSG
-265 ENKQNS
+265 KQKQSNS

-288 QLKAIASNKA
+288 QLKAIAENKA
-298 LRERLDT
+298 LRARLDT

-313 DLVKNQPDFEK
+313 DLVKNQPGFNE
-324 TREELKDQLTYIQQA
+324 TSANLGSQLTYIQQA

-384 DYTLKP
+384 DYTIKP

-411 RFTRDNV
+411 RFTRNNV
-418 WMKSSHNLDY
+418 WMKPSQNLDY

-451 NGWWMSLIPTEIM
+451 NGWWMSLIPTAIM

-549 CGMKLVYSAMHLHH
+549 SGLKLTYSAMHLHH
-563 MGLQDILMGPQYII
+563 MGLQDILRGPQYIVDS
-577 ETMPTKLN
+577 MPQKLG
-585 EVRKARQNFTD
+585 EVRKARQVFSD
-596 TQPISDVNLRN
+596 TQAVSDEALISE
-607 NVLREH
+607 VLREH
-613 VTPFTA
+613 VSPFTA
-619 HNAKALRK
+619 HDAKALRK
-627 LQIKAIKQALFSNE
+627 TQKRATIKALFAHE
-641 KRSKEKQ
+641 KHAKNPR
-648 SKDFIPEVAIPAQD
+648 PEVAIPAQD
-662 VSWPSFIG
+662 VSWPSFVG
-670 VNNAI
+670 VNTAI
-675 VTSPDGN
+675 VTAPDG
-682 TVNLFQRDSKLFRK
+682 TTLNLFQRDSKLFRK
-696 MLRKDV
+696 MLRADA
-702 FLSLKMIRRWKK
+702 LLALKMLRKWKK
-714 LSKAYRSYD
+714 LSREYRSYD
-723 MASVNTWE
+723 MASVESWD
-731 KIFRN
+731 KIFQT

>member
-1 MNPTQFIQAQ
+1 MSNMTKA
-11 YTLRIGL
+11 
-18 SVYIIVTM
+18 
-26 TSAERADMK
+26 TSAETK
-35 DNKKEYENK
+35 DKQAMQEKQDTSSANSS
-44 EQNEQDENTSWEVVN
+44 NEGWEVVN
-59 RVVYPIKDAE
+59 RVVYPVKDAE

-84 QRNVL
+84 QRTVL
-89 DPRINLQSLNLSKL
+89 DPRMNTRAIDINNLNLTDF
-103 NISELKKLLADT
+103 KKLLADT
-115 SSHLPNVETH
+115 SSHLPNVETQGICT
-125 DVCDVINRKTLSVK
+125 VLSRNSLCVA

-160 WTDVKTVKF
+160 WTRVKTVKF
-169 NAKVKGQGS
+169 TAQVEGAGS
-178 LLLIKS
+178 LQLMRS
-184 TGRGLTYPIKEF
+184 TGRGLTYPVQKFEF
-196 SLKSN
+196 DSSN
-201 NETEISYEIPM
+201 QTNQPAQVISYEIPM
-212 QGVSDGGY
+212 TGLADGGY
-220 FWFEAKASDSTSLNI
+220 FWFEAKASDSSCFTV
-235 SNATWSV
+235 SNAEWSV
-242 PKENKQNK
+242 PC
-250 GNKGNNKSSANKQSC
+250 ANKVQSG
-265 ENKQNS
+265 KKPQSNS

-288 QLKAIASNKA
+288 QLKAIAENKA
-298 LRERLDT
+298 LRARLDT

-313 DLVKNQPDFEK
+313 DLVKNQPGFNE
-324 TREELKDQLTYIQQA
+324 TSANLGSQLTYIQQA

-384 DYTLKP
+384 DYTIKP

-411 RFTRDNV
+411 RFTRNNV
-418 WMKSSHNLDY
+418 WMKPSQNLDY

-451 NGWWMSLIPTEIM
+451 NGWWMSLIPTAIM

-549 CGMKLVYSAMHLHH
+549 SGLKLAYSAMHLHH
-563 MGLQDILMGPQYII
+563 MGLQDILRGPQYIVDS
-577 ETMPTKLN
+577 MPQKLG
-585 EVRKARQNFTD
+585 EVRKARQSFSD
-596 TQPISDVNLRN
+596 TQPVNDEAIISE
-607 NVLREH
+607 VLREH
-613 VTPFTA
+613 VSPFTA
-619 HNAKALRK
+619 HDAKALRK
-627 LQIKAIKQALFSNE
+627 TQKRATIKALFAHE
-641 KRSKEKQ
+641 KHTKNPR
-648 SKDFIPEVAIPAQD
+648 PEVAIPAQD
-662 VSWPSFIG
+662 VSWPSFVG
-670 VNNAI
+670 VNTAI
-675 VTSPDGN
+675 VTAPDG
-682 TVNLFQRDSKLFRK
+682 TTLNLFQRDSKLFRK
-696 MLRKDV
+696 MLRADA
-702 FLSLKMIRRWKK
+702 LLALKMLRKWKK
-714 LSKAYRSYD
+714 LSREYRSYD
-723 MASVNTWE
+723 MASVESWE
-731 KIFRN
+731 QIFRAS
-736 TNK
+736 NK

>member
-1 MNPTQFIQAQ
+1 MSNMTKA
-11 YTLRIGL
+11 
-18 SVYIIVTM
+18 
-26 TSAERADMK
+26 TSAETK
-35 DNKKEYENK
+35 DKQAMQEKQDTSSANSS
-44 EQNEQDENTSWEVVN
+44 NEGWEVVN
-59 RVVYPIKDAE
+59 RVVYPVKDAE

-84 QRNVL
+84 QRTVL
-89 DPRINLQSLNLSKL
+89 DPRMNTRAIDINNLNLTDF
-103 NISELKKLLADT
+103 KKLLADT
-115 SSHLPNVETH
+115 SSHLPNVETQGICT
-125 DVCDVINRKTLSVK
+125 VLSRNSLCVA

-160 WTDVKTVKF
+160 WTRVKTVKF
-169 NAKVKGQGS
+169 TAQVEGAGS
-178 LLLIKS
+178 LQLMRS
-184 TGRGLTYPIKEF
+184 TGRGLTYPVQKFEF
-196 SLKSN
+196 DSSN
-201 NETEISYEIPM
+201 QTNQPAQVISYEIPM
-212 QGVSDGGY
+212 TGLADGGY
-220 FWFEAKASDSTSLNI
+220 FWFDAKASDSSCFTVSD
-235 SNATWSV
+235 AEWSV
-242 PKENKQNK
+242 PRTNKVQS
-250 GNKGNNKSSANKQSC
+250 GKQPQS
-265 ENKQNS
+265 NS

-288 QLKAIASNKA
+288 QLKAIAENKA
-298 LRERLDT
+298 LRARLDT

-313 DLVKNQPDFEK
+313 DLVKNQPGFNE
-324 TREELKDQLTYIQQA
+324 TSANLGSQLTYIQQA

-384 DYTLKP
+384 DYTIKP

-411 RFTRDNV
+411 RFTRNNV
-418 WMKSSHNLDY
+418 WMKPSQNLDY

-451 NGWWMSLIPTEIM
+451 NGWWMSLIPTAIM

-549 CGMKLVYSAMHLHH
+549 SGLKLAYSAMHLHH
-563 MGLQDILMGPQYII
+563 MGLQDILRGPQYIVDS
-577 ETMPTKLN
+577 MPQKLG
-585 EVRKARQNFTD
+585 EVRKARQSFSD
-596 TQPISDVNLRN
+596 TQPVSDEALIIEVS
-607 NVLREH
+607 REH
-613 VTPFTA
+613 VSPFTA
-619 HNAKALRK
+619 HDAKALRK
-627 LQIKAIKQALFSNE
+627 TQKRATIKALFAHE
-641 KRSKEKQ
+641 KHTKNPR
-648 SKDFIPEVAIPAQD
+648 PEVAIPAQD
-662 VSWPSFIG
+662 VSWPSFVG
-670 VNNAI
+670 VNTAI
-675 VTSPDGN
+675 VTAPDG
-682 TVNLFQRDSKLFRK
+682 TTLNLFQRDSKLFRK
-696 MLRKDV
+696 MLRTDA
-702 FLSLKMIRRWKK
+702 LLALKMLRKWKK
-714 LSKAYRSYD
+714 LSREYRSYD
-723 MASVNTWE
+723 MASVESWE
-731 KIFRN
+731 QIFRAS
-736 TNK
+736 NK

>member
-1 MNPTQFIQAQ
+1 MSNMTKA
-11 YTLRIGL
+11 
-18 SVYIIVTM
+18 
-26 TSAERADMK
+26 TSAETK
-35 DNKKEYENK
+35 DKQAMQKKQDTSSANSS
-44 EQNEQDENTSWEVVN
+44 NEGWEVVN
-59 RVVYPIKDAE
+59 RVVYPVKDAE

-84 QRNVL
+84 QRTVL
-89 DPRINLQSLNLSKL
+89 DPRMNTRAIDINNLNLTDF
-103 NISELKKLLADT
+103 KKLLADT
-115 SSHLPNVETH
+115 SSHLPNVETQGICT
-125 DVCDVINRKTLSVK
+125 VLSRNSLCVA

-160 WTDVKTVKF
+160 WTHVKTVKF
-169 NAKVKGQGS
+169 TARVEGAGALQ
-178 LLLIKS
+178 LMRS
-184 TGRGLTYPIKEF
+184 TGRGLTYPVQKFEF
-196 SLKSN
+196 DSSN
-201 NETEISYEIPM
+201 QTNQPAQVISYEIPM
-212 QGVSDGGY
+212 TGLADGGY
-220 FWFEAKASDSTSLNI
+220 FWFDAKASDSSCFTV
-235 SNATWSV
+235 SNAEWSV
-242 PKENKQNK
+242 PC
-250 GNKGNNKSSANKQSC
+250 ANKVQSG
-265 ENKQNS
+265 KQPQSNS

-288 QLKAIASNKA
+288 QLKAIAENKA
-298 LRERLDT
+298 LRARLDT

-313 DLVKNQPDFEK
+313 DLVKNQPGFNE
-324 TREELKDQLTYIQQA
+324 TSANLGSQLTYIQQA

-384 DYTLKP
+384 DYTIKP

-411 RFTRDNV
+411 RFTRNNV
-418 WMKSSHNLDY
+418 WMKPSQNLDY

-451 NGWWMSLIPTEIM
+451 NGWWMSLIPTAIM

-549 CGMKLVYSAMHLHH
+549 SGLKLAYSAMHLHH
-563 MGLQDILMGPQYII
+563 MGLQDILRGPQYIVDS
-577 ETMPTKLN
+577 MQQKLG
-585 EVRKARQNFTD
+585 EVRKARQSFSD
-596 TQPISDVNLRN
+596 TQPVSDEALIIEVS
-607 NVLREH
+607 REH
-613 VTPFTA
+613 VSPFTA
-619 HNAKALRK
+619 HDAKALRK
-627 LQIKAIKQALFSNE
+627 AQKRATIKALFAHE
-641 KRSKEKQ
+641 KHAKNPR
-648 SKDFIPEVAIPAQD
+648 PEVAIPAQD
-662 VSWPSFIG
+662 VSWPSFVG
-670 VNNAI
+670 VNTAI
-675 VTSPDGN
+675 VTAPDG
-682 TVNLFQRDSKLFRK
+682 TTLNLFQRDSKLFRK
-696 MLRKDV
+696 MLRADA
-702 FLSLKMIRRWKK
+702 LLALKMLRKWKK
-714 LSKAYRSYD
+714 LSREYRSYD
-723 MASVNTWE
+723 MASVESWE
-731 KIFRN
+731 QIFRAS
-736 TNK
+736 NK

>member
-1 MNPTQFIQAQ
+1 MSNMTKA
-11 YTLRIGL
+11 
-18 SVYIIVTM
+18 
-26 TSAERADMK
+26 TSAETK
-35 DNKKEYENK
+35 DKQAMQEKQDTSSANSS
-44 EQNEQDENTSWEVVN
+44 NEGWEVVN
-59 RVVYPIKDAE
+59 RVVYPVKDAE

-84 QRNVL
+84 QRTVL
-89 DPRINLQSLNLSKL
+89 DPRMNTRAIDINNLNLTDF
-103 NISELKKLLADT
+103 KKLLADT
-115 SSHLPNVETH
+115 SSHLPNVETQGICT
-125 DVCDVINRKTLSVK
+125 VLSRNSLCVA

-160 WTDVKTVKF
+160 WTRVKTVKF
-169 NAKVKGQGS
+169 TAQVEGAGS
-178 LLLIKS
+178 LQLMRS
-184 TGRGLTYPIKEF
+184 TGRGLTYPVQKFEF
-196 SLKSN
+196 DSSN
-201 NETEISYEIPM
+201 QTNQPAQVISYEIPM
-212 QGVSDGGY
+212 TGLADGGY
-220 FWFEAKASDSTSLNI
+220 FWFEAKASDSSCFTV
-235 SNATWSV
+235 SNAEWSV
-242 PKENKQNK
+242 PC
-250 GNKGNNKSSANKQSC
+250 ANKVQSC
-265 ENKQNS
+265 KKPQSNS

-288 QLKAIASNKA
+288 QLKAIAENKA
-298 LRERLDT
+298 LRARLDT

-313 DLVKNQPDFEK
+313 DLVKNQPGFNE
-324 TREELKDQLTYIQQA
+324 TSANLGSQLTYIQQA

-384 DYTLKP
+384 DYTIKP

-411 RFTRDNV
+411 RFTRNNV
-418 WMKSSHNLDY
+418 WMKPSQNLDY

-451 NGWWMSLIPTEIM
+451 NGWWMSLIPTAIM

-549 CGMKLVYSAMHLHH
+549 SGLKLAYSAMHLHH
-563 MGLQDILMGPQYII
+563 MGLQDILRGPQYIVDS
-577 ETMPTKLN
+577 MPQKLG
-585 EVRKARQNFTD
+585 EVRKARQAFSD
-596 TQPISDVNLRN
+596 TQAVSDEALISE
-607 NVLREH
+607 VLREH
-613 VTPFTA
+613 VSPFTA
-619 HNAKALRK
+619 HDAKALRK
-627 LQIKAIKQALFSNE
+627 AQKRATIKALFAHE
-641 KRSKEKQ
+641 KHTKNPR
-648 SKDFIPEVAIPAQD
+648 PEVAIPAQD
-662 VSWPSFIG
+662 VSWPSFVG
-670 VNNAI
+670 VNTAI
-675 VTSPDGN
+675 VTAPDG
-682 TVNLFQRDSKLFRK
+682 TTLNLFQRDSKLFRK
-696 MLRKDV
+696 MLRADA
-702 FLSLKMIRRWKK
+702 LLALKMLRKWKK
-714 LSKAYRSYD
+714 LSREYRSYD
-723 MASVNTWE
+723 MASVESWE
-731 KIFRN
+731 QIFRA

>member
-1 MNPTQFIQAQ
+1 MSNMTKA
-11 YTLRIGL
+11 
-18 SVYIIVTM
+18 
-26 TSAERADMK
+26 TSAETK
-35 DNKKEYENK
+35 DKQAMQEKQDTSSANSS
-44 EQNEQDENTSWEVVN
+44 NESWEVVN
-59 RVVYPIKDAE
+59 RVVYPVKDAE

-84 QRNVL
+84 QRTVL
-89 DPRINLQSLNLSKL
+89 DPRMNTRAIDINNLNLTDF
-103 NISELKKLLADT
+103 KKLLADT
-115 SSHLPNVETH
+115 SSHLPNVETQGICT
-125 DVCDVINRKTLSVK
+125 VLSRNSLCVA

-160 WTDVKTVKF
+160 WTRVKTVKF
-169 NAKVKGQGS
+169 TARVEGAGALQ
-178 LLLIKS
+178 LMRS
-184 TGRGLTYPIKEF
+184 TGRGLTYPVQKFEF
-196 SLKSN
+196 DSSN
-201 NETEISYEIPM
+201 QTNQPAQVISYEIPM
-212 QGVSDGGY
+212 TGLADGGY
-220 FWFEAKASDSTSLNI
+220 FWFDAKASDSSCFTVSD
-235 SNATWSV
+235 AEWSV
-242 PKENKQNK
+242 PRTNKVQS
-250 GNKGNNKSSANKQSC
+250 GKQPQS
-265 ENKQNS
+265 NS

-288 QLKAIASNKA
+288 QLKAIAENKA
-298 LRERLDT
+298 LRARLDT

-313 DLVKNQPDFEK
+313 DLVKNQPGFNE
-324 TREELKDQLTYIQQA
+324 TSANLGSQLTYIQQA

-384 DYTLKP
+384 DYTIKP

-411 RFTRDNV
+411 RFTRNNL
-418 WMKSSHNLDY
+418 WMKPSQNLDY

-451 NGWWMSLIPTEIM
+451 NGWWMSLIPTAIM

-549 CGMKLVYSAMHLHH
+549 SGLKLAYSAMHLHH
-563 MGLQDILMGPQYII
+563 MGLQDILRGPQYIVDS
-577 ETMPTKLN
+577 MPQKLG
-585 EVRKARQNFTD
+585 EVRKARQAFSD
-596 TQPISDVNLRN
+596 TQPVSDEALISE
-607 NVLREH
+607 VLREH
-613 VTPFTA
+613 VSPFTA
-619 HNAKALRK
+619 HDAKALRK
-627 LQIKAIKQALFSNE
+627 TQKRATIKALFAHE
-641 KRSKEKQ
+641 KHAKNPR
-648 SKDFIPEVAIPAQD
+648 PEVAIPAQD
-662 VSWPSFIG
+662 VSWPSFVG
-670 VNNAI
+670 VNTAI
-675 VTSPDGN
+675 VTAPDG
-682 TVNLFQRDSKLFRK
+682 TTLNLFQRDSKLFRK
-696 MLRKDV
+696 MLRADA
-702 FLSLKMIRRWKK
+702 LLALKMLRKWKK
-714 LSKAYRSYD
+714 LSREYRSYD
-723 MASVNTWE
+723 MASVESWE
-731 KIFRN
+731 QIFRAS
-736 TNK
+736 NK

>member
-1 MNPTQFIQAQ
+1 MSNMTKA
-11 YTLRIGL
+11 
-18 SVYIIVTM
+18 
-26 TSAERADMK
+26 TSAET
-35 DNKKEYENK
+35 KETQEI
-44 EQNEQDENTSWEVVN
+44 QNVSSANSSNEGWEVVN
-59 RVVYPIKDAE
+59 RVVYPVKDAE

-84 QRNVL
+84 QRTVL
-89 DPRINLQSLNLSKL
+89 DPRMNTRAIDINNLNLTDF
-103 NISELKKLLADT
+103 KKLLADT
-115 SSHLPNVETH
+115 SSHLPNVETQG
-125 DVCDVINRKTLSVK
+125 VCTVLSRNSLCVD

-160 WTDVKTVKF
+160 WTRVKTVKF
-169 NAKVKGQGS
+169 TALVEGEGELQ
-178 LLLIKS
+178 LMRS
-184 TGRGLTYPIKEF
+184 TGRGLTYPVQKFEF
-196 SLKSN
+196 DSAKQQTQDNPSAQDN
-201 NETEISYEIPM
+201 HPAQSAQIISYEIPM
-212 QGVSDGGY
+212 TCLADGGY
-220 FWFEAKASDSTSLNI
+220 FWFDAKAGDSSRFTV
-235 SNATWSV
+235 SNAEWSV
-242 PKENKQNK
+242 PC
-250 GNKGNNKSSANKQSC
+250 ANKLQSG
-265 ENKQNS
+265 KKSQSNS

-288 QLKAIASNKA
+288 QLKAIAENKA
-298 LRERLDT
+298 LRARLDT

-313 DLVKNQPDFEK
+313 DLVKNQPGFDE
-324 TREELKDQLTYIQQA
+324 TSENLGNQLTYIQQA

-384 DYTLKP
+384 DYTIKP

-411 RFTRDNV
+411 RFTRNNV
-418 WMKSSHNLDY
+418 WMKPSQNLDY

-451 NGWWMSLIPTEIM
+451 NGWWMSLIPTAIM

-549 CGMKLVYSAMHLHH
+549 SGLKLAYSAMHLHH
-563 MGLQDILMGPQYII
+563 MGLQDILRGPQYIVDS
-577 ETMPTKLN
+577 MPQKLG
-585 EVRKARQNFTD
+585 EVRKARQSFSD
-596 TQPISDVNLRN
+596 TQPVSDEALISE
-607 NVLREH
+607 VLREH
-613 VTPFTA
+613 VSPFTA
-619 HNAKALRK
+619 HDAKALRK
-627 LQIKAIKQALFSNE
+627 TQKRATIKALFAHE
-641 KRSKEKQ
+641 KHTKNPR
-648 SKDFIPEVAIPAQD
+648 PEVAIPAQD
-662 VSWPSFIG
+662 VSWPSFVG
-670 VNNAI
+670 VNTAI
-675 VTSPDGN
+675 VTAPDG
-682 TVNLFQRDSKLFRK
+682 TTLNLFQRDSKLFRK
-696 MLRKDV
+696 MLRTDV
-702 FLSLKMIRRWKK
+702 FLALKMLRKWKK
-714 LSKAYRSYD
+714 LSREYRSYD
-723 MASVNTWE
+723 MASVESWE
-731 KIFRN
+731 QIFQAA
-736 TNK
+736 NKQQ

>member
-1 MNPTQFIQAQ
+1 MSNMTKA
-11 YTLRIGL
+11 
-18 SVYIIVTM
+18 
-26 TSAERADMK
+26 TSAET
-35 DNKKEYENK
+35 KETQEM
-44 EQNEQDENTSWEVVN
+44 QNISSANSSNDGWEVVN
-59 RVVYPIKDAE
+59 RVVYPVKDAE

-84 QRNVL
+84 QRTVL
-89 DPRINLQSLNLSKL
+89 DPRMNTRAIDINNLNLTDF
-103 NISELKKLLADT
+103 KKLLADT
-115 SSHLPNVETH
+115 SSHLPNVETQG
-125 DVCDVINRKTLSVK
+125 VCTVLSRNSLCVA

-160 WTDVKTVKF
+160 WTRVKTVKF
-169 NAKVKGQGS
+169 TARVEGAGALQ
-178 LLLIKS
+178 LMRS
-184 TGRGLTYPIKEF
+184 TGRGLTYPVQKFEF
-196 SLKSN
+196 DSN
-201 NETEISYEIPM
+201 KQQPTQGNPSTQDKQTQSAQIISYEIPM
-212 QGVSDGGY
+212 TGLADGGY
-220 FWFEAKASDSTSLNI
+220 FWFDAKASDSSCFTVSD
-235 SNATWSV
+235 AEWSV
-242 PKENKQNK
+242 PRTNKVQS
-250 GNKGNNKSSANKQSC
+250 GKQPQS
-265 ENKQNS
+265 NS

-288 QLKAIASNKA
+288 QLKAIAENKA
-298 LRERLDT
+298 LRARLDT

-313 DLVKNQPDFEK
+313 DLVKNQPGFNE
-324 TREELKDQLTYIQQA
+324 TSANLGSQLTYIQQA

-384 DYTLKP
+384 DYTIKP

-411 RFTRDNV
+411 RFTRNNV
-418 WMKSSHNLDY
+418 WMKPSQNLDY

-451 NGWWMSLIPTEIM
+451 NGWWMSLIPTAIM

-549 CGMKLVYSAMHLHH
+549 SGLKLAYSAMHLHH
-563 MGLQDILMGPQYII
+563 MGLQDILRGPQYIVDS
-577 ETMPTKLN
+577 MPQKLG
-585 EVRKARQNFTD
+585 EVRKARQSFSD
-596 TQPISDVNLRN
+596 TQPVSDEALISE
-607 NVLREH
+607 VLREH
-613 VTPFTA
+613 VSPFTA
-619 HNAKALRK
+619 HDAKALRK
-627 LQIKAIKQALFSNE
+627 TQKRATIKALFAHERHKKNP
-641 KRSKEKQ
+641 R
-648 SKDFIPEVAIPAQD
+648 PEVAIPAQD
-662 VSWPSFIG
+662 VSWPSFVG
-670 VNNAI
+670 VNTAI
-675 VTSPDGN
+675 VTAPDG
-682 TVNLFQRDSKLFRK
+682 TTLNLFQRDSKLFRK
-696 MLRKDV
+696 MLRADA
-702 FLSLKMIRRWKK
+702 LLALKMLRKWKK
-714 LSKAYRSYD
+714 LSREYRSYD
-723 MASVNTWE
+723 MASVESWE
-731 KIFRN
+731 QIFRAS
-736 TNK
+736 NK

>member
-1 MNPTQFIQAQ
+1 MSNMTNA
-11 YTLRIGL
+11 
-18 SVYIIVTM
+18 
-26 TSAERADMK
+26 TSAET
-35 DNKKEYENK
+35 KEMQEM
-44 EQNEQDENTSWEVVN
+44 QNVSSANSSNEGWEVVN
-59 RVVYPIKDAE
+59 RVVYPVKDAE

-84 QRNVL
+84 QRTVL
-89 DPRINLQSLNLSKL
+89 DPRMNTRAIDINNLNLTDF
-103 NISELKKLLADT
+103 KKLLADT
-115 SSHLPNVETH
+115 SSHLPNVETQG
-125 DVCDVINRKTLSVK
+125 VCTVLSRNSLCVD

-160 WTDVKTVKF
+160 WTRVKTVKF
-169 NAKVKGQGS
+169 TALVEGEGELQ
-178 LLLIKS
+178 LMRS
-184 TGRGLTYPIKEF
+184 TGRGLTYPVQKFEF
-196 SLKSN
+196 DSTKQQTQDNHPAQSAQI
-201 NETEISYEIPM
+201 ISYEIPM
-212 QGVSDGGY
+212 TGLADGGY
-220 FWFEAKASDSTSLNI
+220 FWFDAKAGDSSRFTV
-235 SNATWSV
+235 SNAEWSV
-242 PKENKQNK
+242 PC
-250 GNKGNNKSSANKQSC
+250 ANKVQSG
-265 ENKQNS
+265 KKSQSNS

-288 QLKAIASNKA
+288 QLKAIAENKA
-298 LRERLDT
+298 LRARLDT

-313 DLVKNQPDFEK
+313 DLVKNQPGFNE
-324 TREELKDQLTYIQQA
+324 TSENLGNQLTYIQQA

-384 DYTLKP
+384 DYTIKP

-411 RFTRDNV
+411 RFTRNNV
-418 WMKSSHNLDY
+418 WMKSSQNLDY

-451 NGWWMSLIPTEIM
+451 NGWWMSLIPTAIM

-549 CGMKLVYSAMHLHH
+549 SGLKLAYSAMQLHH
-563 MGLQDILMGPQYII
+563 MGLQDILRGPQYIVDS
-577 ETMPTKLN
+577 MPQKLG
-585 EVRKARQNFTD
+585 EVRKARQAFSD
-596 TQPISDVNLRN
+596 TQPVSDETLISE
-607 NVLREH
+607 VLREH
-613 VTPFTA
+613 VSPFTA
-619 HNAKALRK
+619 HDAKALRK
-627 LQIKAIKQALFSNE
+627 AQKRATVKALFAHE
-641 KRSKEKQ
+641 KHAKNPQ
-648 SKDFIPEVAIPAQD
+648 AEVAIPAQD
-662 VSWPSFIG
+662 VSWPSFVG
-670 VNNAI
+670 VNTAI
-675 VTSPDGN
+675 VTAPDG
-682 TVNLFQRDSKLFRK
+682 TTLNLFQRDSKLFRK
-696 MLRKDV
+696 MLRADV
-702 FLSLKMIRRWKK
+702 FLTLKMLRKWKK
-714 LSKAYRSYD
+714 LSREYRSYD
-723 MASVNTWE
+723 MASVESWE
-731 KIFRN
+731 QIFRAA
-736 TNK
+736 NK

>member
-1 MNPTQFIQAQ
+1 MSNMTKA
-11 YTLRIGL
+11 
-18 SVYIIVTM
+18 
-26 TSAERADMK
+26 TSAETK
-35 DNKKEYENK
+35 DKQAMQEKQDTSNANSS
-44 EQNEQDENTSWEVVN
+44 NESWEVVN
-59 RVVYPIKDAE
+59 RVVYPVKDAE

-84 QRNVL
+84 QRTVL
-89 DPRINLQSLNLSKL
+89 DPRMNTRAIDINNLNLTDF
-103 NISELKKLLADT
+103 KKLLADT
-115 SSHLPNVETH
+115 SSHLPNVETQG
-125 DVCDVINRKTLSVK
+125 VCTVLSRNSLCVA

-160 WTDVKTVKF
+160 WTRVKTVKF
-169 NAKVKGQGS
+169 TAQVEGAGALQ
-178 LLLIKS
+178 LMRS
-184 TGRGLTYPIKEF
+184 TGRGLTYPVQKFEF
-196 SLKSN
+196 DSSN
-201 NETEISYEIPM
+201 QTNQPAQVISYEIPM
-212 QGVSDGGY
+212 TGLADGGY
-220 FWFEAKASDSTSLNI
+220 FWFEAKASDSSCFTV
-235 SNATWSV
+235 SNAEWSV
-242 PKENKQNK
+242 PC
-250 GNKGNNKSSANKQSC
+250 ANKVQSG
-265 ENKQNS
+265 KQQQSNS

-288 QLKAIASNKA
+288 QLKAIAENKA
-298 LRERLDT
+298 LRARLDT

-313 DLVKNQPDFEK
+313 DLVNNQPGFDE
-324 TREELKDQLTYIQQA
+324 TSANLGSQLTYIQQA

-384 DYTLKP
+384 DYTIKP

-411 RFTRDNV
+411 RFTRNNV
-418 WMKSSHNLDY
+418 WMKPSQNLDY

-451 NGWWMSLIPTEIM
+451 NGWWMSLIPTAIM

-549 CGMKLVYSAMHLHH
+549 SGLKLAYSAMHLHH
-563 MGLQDILMGPQYII
+563 MGLQDILRGPQYIVDS
-577 ETMPTKLN
+577 MPKKLG
-585 EVRKARQNFTD
+585 EVRKARQAFSD
-596 TQPISDVNLRN
+596 TQPVSDEALISE
-607 NVLREH
+607 VLREH
-613 VTPFTA
+613 VSPFTA
-619 HNAKALRK
+619 HDAKALRK
-627 LQIKAIKQALFSNE
+627 TQKRATIKALFAHERHAKNP
-641 KRSKEKQ
+641 R
-648 SKDFIPEVAIPAQD
+648 PEVAIPAQD
-662 VSWPSFIG
+662 VSWPSFVG
-670 VNNAI
+670 VNTAI
-675 VTSPDGN
+675 VTAPDG
-682 TVNLFQRDSKLFRK
+682 TTLNLFQRDSKLFRK
-696 MLRKDV
+696 MLRADA
-702 FLSLKMIRRWKK
+702 LLALKMLRKWKK
-714 LSKAYRSYD
+714 LSREYRSYD
-723 MASVNTWE
+723 MASVESWE
-731 KIFRN
+731 QIFRAS
-736 TNK
+736 NK

>member
-1 MNPTQFIQAQ
+1 MSNMTKA
-11 YTLRIGL
+11 
-18 SVYIIVTM
+18 
-26 TSAERADMK
+26 TSAETK
-35 DNKKEYENK
+35 DKQAMQEKQDTSSANSS
-44 EQNEQDENTSWEVVN
+44 NEGWEVVN
-59 RVVYPIKDAE
+59 RVVYPVKDAE

-84 QRNVL
+84 QRTVL
-89 DPRINLQSLNLSKL
+89 DPRMNTRAIDINNLNLTDF
-103 NISELKKLLADT
+103 KKLLADT
-115 SSHLPNVETH
+115 SSHLPNVETQGICT
-125 DVCDVINRKTLSVK
+125 VLSRNSLCVA

-160 WTDVKTVKF
+160 WTRVKTVKF
-169 NAKVKGQGS
+169 TAQVEGAGS
-178 LLLIKS
+178 LQLMRS
-184 TGRGLTYPIKEF
+184 TGRGLTYPVQKFEF
-196 SLKSN
+196 DSSN
-201 NETEISYEIPM
+201 QTNQPAQVISYEIPM
-212 QGVSDGGY
+212 TGLADGGY
-220 FWFEAKASDSTSLNI
+220 FWFEAKASDSSCFTV
-235 SNATWSV
+235 SNAEWSV
-242 PKENKQNK
+242 PC
-250 GNKGNNKSSANKQSC
+250 ANKVQSC
-265 ENKQNS
+265 KKPQSNS

-288 QLKAIASNKA
+288 QLKAIAENKA
-298 LRERLDT
+298 LRARLDT

-313 DLVKNQPDFEK
+313 DLVKNQPGFNE
-324 TREELKDQLTYIQQA
+324 TSANLGSQLTYIQQA

-384 DYTLKP
+384 DYTIKP

-411 RFTRDNV
+411 RFTRNNV
-418 WMKSSHNLDY
+418 WMKPSQNLDY

-451 NGWWMSLIPTEIM
+451 NGWWMSLIPTAIM

-549 CGMKLVYSAMHLHH
+549 SGLKLAYSAMHLHH
-563 MGLQDILMGPQYII
+563 MGLQDILRGPQYIVDS
-577 ETMPTKLN
+577 MQQKLG
-585 EVRKARQNFTD
+585 EVRKARQSFSD
-596 TQPISDVNLRN
+596 TQPVSDEALIIEVS
-607 NVLREH
+607 REH
-613 VTPFTA
+613 VSPFTA
-619 HNAKALRK
+619 HDAKALRK
-627 LQIKAIKQALFSNE
+627 AQKRATIKALFAHE
-641 KRSKEKQ
+641 KHAKNPR
-648 SKDFIPEVAIPAQD
+648 PEVAIPAQD
-662 VSWPSFIG
+662 VSWPSFVG
-670 VNNAI
+670 VNTAI
-675 VTSPDGN
+675 VTAPDG
-682 TVNLFQRDSKLFRK
+682 TTLNLFQRDSKLFRK
-696 MLRKDV
+696 MLRADA
-702 FLSLKMIRRWKK
+702 LLALKMLRKWKK
-714 LSKAYRSYD
+714 LSREYRSYD
-723 MASVNTWE
+723 MASVESWE
-731 KIFRN
+731 QIFRAS
-736 TNK
+736 NK

>member
-1 MNPTQFIQAQ
+1 MSNMTKA
-11 YTLRIGL
+11 
-18 SVYIIVTM
+18 
-26 TSAERADMK
+26 TSAETK
-35 DNKKEYENK
+35 DKQAMQKKQDTSSANSS
-44 EQNEQDENTSWEVVN
+44 NEGWEVVN
-59 RVVYPIKDAE
+59 RVVYPVKDAE

-84 QRNVL
+84 QRTVL
-89 DPRINLQSLNLSKL
+89 DPRMNTRAIDINNLNLTDF
-103 NISELKKLLADT
+103 KKLLADT
-115 SSHLPNVETH
+115 SSHLPNVETQGICT
-125 DVCDVINRKTLSVK
+125 VLSRNSLCVA

-160 WTDVKTVKF
+160 WTRVKTVKF
-169 NAKVKGQGS
+169 TARVEGAGALQ
-178 LLLIKS
+178 LMRS
-184 TGRGLTYPIKEF
+184 TGRGLTYPVQKFEF
-196 SLKSN
+196 DSSN
-201 NETEISYEIPM
+201 QTNQPAQVISYEIPM
-212 QGVSDGGY
+212 TGLADGGY
-220 FWFEAKASDSTSLNI
+220 FWFDAKASDSSCFTVSD
-235 SNATWSV
+235 AEWSV
-242 PKENKQNK
+242 PRTNKVQS
-250 GNKGNNKSSANKQSC
+250 GKQPQS
-265 ENKQNS
+265 NS

-288 QLKAIASNKA
+288 QLKAIAENKA
-298 LRERLDT
+298 LRARLDT

-313 DLVKNQPDFEK
+313 DLVKNQPGFNE
-324 TREELKDQLTYIQQA
+324 TSANLGSQLTYIQQA

-384 DYTLKP
+384 DYTIKP

-411 RFTRDNV
+411 RFTRNNV
-418 WMKSSHNLDY
+418 WMKPSQNLDY

-451 NGWWMSLIPTEIM
+451 NGWWMSLIPTAIM

-549 CGMKLVYSAMHLHH
+549 SGLKLAYSAMRLHH
-563 MGLQDILMGPQYII
+563 MGLQDILLGPQYIVDS
-577 ETMPTKLN
+577 MPQKLG
-585 EVRKARQNFTD
+585 EVRKARQSFSD
-596 TQPISDVNLRN
+596 TQPVSDEALISE
-607 NVLREH
+607 VLREH
-613 VTPFTA
+613 VSPFTA
-619 HNAKALRK
+619 HDAKALRK
-627 LQIKAIKQALFSNE
+627 TQKRATIKALFAHERHAKNP
-641 KRSKEKQ
+641 R
-648 SKDFIPEVAIPAQD
+648 PEVAIPAQD
-662 VSWPSFIG
+662 VSWPSFVG
-670 VNNAI
+670 VNTAI
-675 VTSPDGN
+675 VTAPDG
-682 TVNLFQRDSKLFRK
+682 TTLNLFQRDSKLFRK
-696 MLRKDV
+696 MLRADA
-702 FLSLKMIRRWKK
+702 LLALKMLRKWKK
-714 LSKAYRSYD
+714 LSREYRSYD
-723 MASVNTWE
+723 MASVESWE
-731 KIFRN
+731 QIFRAS
-736 TNK
+736 NK

>member
-1 MNPTQFIQAQ
+1 MSNMTKA
-11 YTLRIGL
+11 
-18 SVYIIVTM
+18 
-26 TSAERADMK
+26 TSAET
-35 DNKKEYENK
+35 KETQEM
-44 EQNEQDENTSWEVVN
+44 QNVSSANSSNEGWEVVN
-59 RVVYPIKDAE
+59 RVVYPVKDAE

-84 QRNVL
+84 QRTVL
-89 DPRINLQSLNLSKL
+89 DPRMNTRAIDINNLNLTDF
-103 NISELKKLLADT
+103 KKLLADT
-115 SSHLPNVETH
+115 SSHLPNVETQG
-125 DVCDVINRKTLSVK
+125 VCTVLSRNSLCVD

-160 WTDVKTVKF
+160 WTRVKTVKF
-169 NAKVKGQGS
+169 TALVEGEGELQ
-178 LLLIKS
+178 LMRS
-184 TGRGLTYPIKEF
+184 TGRGLTYPVQKFEF
-196 SLKSN
+196 DSAKQKTAQSAQI
-201 NETEISYEIPM
+201 ISYEIPM
-212 QGVSDGGY
+212 TGLADGGY
-220 FWFEAKASDSTSLNI
+220 FWFDAKASDSSCFTV
-235 SNATWSV
+235 SNAEWSV
-242 PKENKQNK
+242 PC
-250 GNKGNNKSSANKQSC
+250 ANKVQSG
-265 ENKQNS
+265 KKPQSNS

-288 QLKAIASNKA
+288 QLKAIAENKA
-298 LRERLDT
+298 LRARLDT

-313 DLVKNQPDFEK
+313 DLVKNQPGFNE
-324 TREELKDQLTYIQQA
+324 TNANLGNQLTYIQQA

-384 DYTLKP
+384 DYTIKP

-411 RFTRDNV
+411 RFTRNNV
-418 WMKSSHNLDY
+418 WMKPSQNLDY

-451 NGWWMSLIPTEIM
+451 NGWWMSLIPTAIM

-549 CGMKLVYSAMHLHH
+549 SGLKLAYSAMHLHH
-563 MGLQDILMGPQYII
+563 MGLQDILRGPQYIVDS
-577 ETMPTKLN
+577 MPQKLG
-585 EVRKARQNFTD
+585 EVRKARQAFSD
-596 TQPISDVNLRN
+596 TQAVSDEALISE
-607 NVLREH
+607 VLREH
-613 VTPFTA
+613 VSPFTA
-619 HNAKALRK
+619 HDAKALRK
-627 LQIKAIKQALFSNE
+627 TQKRATIKALFAHE
-641 KRSKEKQ
+641 KHAKNPR
-648 SKDFIPEVAIPAQD
+648 PEVAIPAQD
-662 VSWPSFIG
+662 VSWPSFVG
-670 VNNAI
+670 VNTAI
-675 VTSPDGN
+675 VTAPDG
-682 TVNLFQRDSKLFRK
+682 TTLNLFQRDSKLFRK
-696 MLRKDV
+696 MLRADA
-702 FLSLKMIRRWKK
+702 LLALKMLRKWKK
-714 LSKAYRSYD
+714 LSREYRSYD
-723 MASVNTWE
+723 MASVESWE
-731 KIFRN
+731 QIFQAA
-736 TNK
+736 NKQQ

>member
-1 MNPTQFIQAQ
+1 MSNMTKA
-11 YTLRIGL
+11 
-18 SVYIIVTM
+18 
-26 TSAERADMK
+26 TSAETK
-35 DNKKEYENK
+35 DKQAMQKKQDTSSANSS
-44 EQNEQDENTSWEVVN
+44 NEGWEVVN
-59 RVVYPIKDAE
+59 RVVYPVKDAE

-84 QRNVL
+84 QRTVL
-89 DPRINLQSLNLSKL
+89 DPRMNTRAIDINNLNLTDF
-103 NISELKKLLADT
+103 KKLLADT
-115 SSHLPNVETH
+115 SSHLPNVETQGICT
-125 DVCDVINRKTLSVK
+125 VLSRNSLCVA

-160 WTDVKTVKF
+160 WTRVKTVKF
-169 NAKVKGQGS
+169 TARVEGAGALQ
-178 LLLIKS
+178 LMRS
-184 TGRGLTYPIKEF
+184 TGRGLTYPVQKFEF
-196 SLKSN
+196 DSSN
-201 NETEISYEIPM
+201 QTNQPAQVISYEIPM
-212 QGVSDGGY
+212 TGLADGGY
-220 FWFEAKASDSTSLNI
+220 FWFDAKASDSSCFTVSD
-235 SNATWSV
+235 AEWSV
-242 PKENKQNK
+242 PRTNKVQS
-250 GNKGNNKSSANKQSC
+250 GKQPQS
-265 ENKQNS
+265 NS

-288 QLKAIASNKA
+288 QLKAIAENKA
-298 LRERLDT
+298 LRARLDT

-313 DLVKNQPDFEK
+313 DLVKNQPGFNE
-324 TREELKDQLTYIQQA
+324 TSANLGSQLTYIQQA

-384 DYTLKP
+384 DYTIKP

-411 RFTRDNV
+411 RFTRNNV
-418 WMKSSHNLDY
+418 WMKPSQNLDY

-451 NGWWMSLIPTEIM
+451 NGWWMSLIPTAIM

-549 CGMKLVYSAMHLHH
+549 SGLKLAYSAMRLHH
-563 MGLQDILMGPQYII
+563 MGLQDILRGPQYIVDS
-577 ETMPTKLN
+577 MPQKLG
-585 EVRKARQNFTD
+585 EVRKARQSFSD
-596 TQPISDVNLRN
+596 TQPVSDEALISE
-607 NVLREH
+607 VLREH
-613 VTPFTA
+613 VSPFTA
-619 HNAKALRK
+619 HDAKALRK
-627 LQIKAIKQALFSNE
+627 TQKRATIKALFAHE
-641 KRSKEKQ
+641 KHTKNPR
-648 SKDFIPEVAIPAQD
+648 PEVAIPAQD
-662 VSWPSFIG
+662 VSWPSFVG
-670 VNNAI
+670 VNTAI
-675 VTSPDGN
+675 VTAPDG
-682 TVNLFQRDSKLFRK
+682 TTLNLFQRDSKLFRK
-696 MLRKDV
+696 MLRADA
-702 FLSLKMIRRWKK
+702 LLALKMLRKWKK
-714 LSKAYRSYD
+714 LSREYRSYD
-723 MASVNTWE
+723 MASVESWE
-731 KIFRN
+731 QIFRAS
-736 TNK
+736 NK

>member
-1 MNPTQFIQAQ
+1 MSNMTKA
-11 YTLRIGL
+11 
-18 SVYIIVTM
+18 
-26 TSAERADMK
+26 TSAETK
-35 DNKKEYENK
+35 DKQAMQKKQDTSSANSS
-44 EQNEQDENTSWEVVN
+44 NESWEVVN
-59 RVVYPIKDAE
+59 RVVYPVKDAE

-84 QRNVL
+84 QRTVL
-89 DPRINLQSLNLSKL
+89 DPRMNTRAIDINNLNLTDF
-103 NISELKKLLADT
+103 KKLLADT
-115 SSHLPNVETH
+115 SSHLPNVETQG
-125 DVCDVINRKTLSVK
+125 VCTVLSRNSLCVA

-160 WTDVKTVKF
+160 WTRVKTVKF
-169 NAKVKGQGS
+169 TAQVEGAGALQ
-178 LLLIKS
+178 LMRS
-184 TGRGLTYPIKEF
+184 TGRGLTYPVQKFEF
-196 SLKSN
+196 DSSN
-201 NETEISYEIPM
+201 QTNHPAQIISYEIPM
-212 QGVSDGGY
+212 AGLADGGY
-220 FWFEAKASDSTSLNI
+220 FWFEAKASDSSCFTV
-235 SNATWSV
+235 SNAEWSV
-242 PKENKQNK
+242 PC
-250 GNKGNNKSSANKQSC
+250 ANKVQSG
-265 ENKQNS
+265 KQQQSNS

-288 QLKAIASNKA
+288 QLKAIAENKA
-298 LRERLDT
+298 LRARLDT

-313 DLVKNQPDFEK
+313 DLVKNQPGFNE
-324 TREELKDQLTYIQQA
+324 TSANLGSQLTYIQQA

-384 DYTLKP
+384 DYTIKP

-411 RFTRDNV
+411 RFTRNNV
-418 WMKSSHNLDY
+418 WMKPSQNLDY

-451 NGWWMSLIPTEIM
+451 NGWWMSLIPTAIM

-549 CGMKLVYSAMHLHH
+549 SGLKLAYSAMRLHH
-563 MGLQDILMGPQYII
+563 MGLQDILRGPQYIVDS
-577 ETMPTKLN
+577 MPQKLG
-585 EVRKARQNFTD
+585 EVRKARQSFSD
-596 TQPISDVNLRN
+596 TQPVSDEALISE
-607 NVLREH
+607 VLREH
-613 VTPFTA
+613 VSPFTA
-619 HNAKALRK
+619 HDAKALRK
-627 LQIKAIKQALFSNE
+627 TQKRATIKALFAHE
-641 KRSKEKQ
+641 KHTKNPR
-648 SKDFIPEVAIPAQD
+648 PEVAIPAQD
-662 VSWPSFIG
+662 VSWPSFVG
-670 VNNAI
+670 VNTAI
-675 VTSPDGN
+675 VTAPDG
-682 TVNLFQRDSKLFRK
+682 TTLNLFQRDSKLFRK
-696 MLRKDV
+696 MLRADA
-702 FLSLKMIRRWKK
+702 LLALKMLRKWKK
-714 LSKAYRSYD
+714 LSREYRSYD
-723 MASVNTWE
+723 MASVESWE
-731 KIFRN
+731 QIFRAS
-736 TNK
+736 NK

>member
-1 MNPTQFIQAQ
+1 MSNMTKA
-11 YTLRIGL
+11 
-18 SVYIIVTM
+18 
-26 TSAERADMK
+26 TSAET
-35 DNKKEYENK
+35 KETQEM
-44 EQNEQDENTSWEVVN
+44 QNVSSANSSNEGWEVVN
-59 RVVYPIKDAE
+59 RVVYPVKDAE

-84 QRNVL
+84 QRTVL
-89 DPRINLQSLNLSKL
+89 DPRMNTRAIDINNLNLTDF
-103 NISELKKLLADT
+103 KKLLADT
-115 SSHLPNVETH
+115 SSHLPNVETQG
-125 DVCDVINRKTLSVK
+125 VCTVLSRNSLCVD

-160 WTDVKTVKF
+160 WTRVKTVKF
-169 NAKVKGQGS
+169 TA
-178 LLLIKS
+178 LIEGEGELQLMRS
-184 TGRGLTYPIKEF
+184 TGRGLTYPVQKFEF
-196 SLKSN
+196 DSAKQQTQDNHPVQSAQV
-201 NETEISYEIPM
+201 ISYEIPM
-212 QGVSDGGY
+212 TGLADGGY
-220 FWFEAKASDSTSLNI
+220 FWFDAKAGDSSRFTV
-235 SNATWSV
+235 SNAEWSV
-242 PKENKQNK
+242 PC
-250 GNKGNNKSSANKQSC
+250 ANKVQSG
-265 ENKQNS
+265 KKSQSNS

-288 QLKAIASNKA
+288 QLKAIAENKA
-298 LRERLDT
+298 LRSRLDT

-313 DLVKNQPDFEK
+313 DLVKSQPGFNE
-324 TREELKDQLTYIQQA
+324 TSENLGNQLTYIQQA

-384 DYTLKP
+384 DYTIKP

-411 RFTRDNV
+411 RFTRNNV
-418 WMKSSHNLDY
+418 WMKPSQNLDY

-451 NGWWMSLIPTEIM
+451 NGWWMSLIPTAIM

-549 CGMKLVYSAMHLHH
+549 SGLKLAYSAMHLHH
-563 MGLQDILMGPQYII
+563 MGLHDILLGPQYIVDS
-577 ETMPTKLN
+577 MPQKLG
-585 EVRKARQNFTD
+585 EVRKARQSFSD
-596 TQPISDVNLRN
+596 TQPVSDEALISE
-607 NVLREH
+607 VLREH
-613 VTPFTA
+613 VSPFTA
-619 HNAKALRK
+619 HDAKALRK
-627 LQIKAIKQALFSNE
+627 AQKRATIKALFAHE
-641 KRSKEKQ
+641 KHKKNPR
-648 SKDFIPEVAIPAQD
+648 PEVAIPAQD
-662 VSWPSFIG
+662 VSWPSFVG
-670 VNNAI
+670 VNTAI
-675 VTSPDGN
+675 VTAPDG
-682 TVNLFQRDSKLFRK
+682 TTLNLFQRDSKLFRK
-696 MLRKDV
+696 MLRADV
-702 FLSLKMIRRWKK
+702 FLALKMLRKWKK
-714 LSKAYRSYD
+714 LSREYRSYD
-723 MASVNTWE
+723 MASVESWE
-731 KIFRN
+731 QIFQAA
-736 TNK
+736 NK

>member
-1 MNPTQFIQAQ
+1 MSNMTKA
-11 YTLRIGL
+11 
-18 SVYIIVTM
+18 
-26 TSAERADMK
+26 TSAETK
-35 DNKKEYENK
+35 DKQAMQEKQDTSSANSS
-44 EQNEQDENTSWEVVN
+44 NESWEVVN
-59 RVVYPIKDAE
+59 RVVYPVKDAE

-84 QRNVL
+84 QRTVL
-89 DPRINLQSLNLSKL
+89 DPRMNTRAIDINNLNLTDF
-103 NISELKKLLADT
+103 KKLLADT
-115 SSHLPNVETH
+115 SSHLPNVETQG
-125 DVCDVINRKTLSVK
+125 VCTVLSRNSLCVA

-160 WTDVKTVKF
+160 WTRVKTVKF
-169 NAKVKGQGS
+169 TAQVEGAGALQ
-178 LLLIKS
+178 LMRS
-184 TGRGLTYPIKEF
+184 TGRGLTYPVQKFEF
-196 SLKSN
+196 DSSN
-201 NETEISYEIPM
+201 QTNQPAQIISYEIPM
-212 QGVSDGGY
+212 TGLADGGY
-220 FWFEAKASDSTSLNI
+220 FWFEAKASDSSCFTV
-235 SNATWSV
+235 SNAEWSV
-242 PKENKQNK
+242 PCTNKVQSGK
-250 GNKGNNKSSANKQSC
+250 QKQS
-265 ENKQNS
+265 NS

-288 QLKAIASNKA
+288 QLKAIAENKA
-298 LRERLDT
+298 LRARLDT

-313 DLVKNQPDFEK
+313 DLVKNQPGFNE
-324 TREELKDQLTYIQQA
+324 TSANLGSQLTYIQQA

-384 DYTLKP
+384 DYTIKP

-411 RFTRDNV
+411 RFTRNNV
-418 WMKSSHNLDY
+418 WMKPSQNLDY

-451 NGWWMSLIPTEIM
+451 NGWWMSLIPTAIM

-549 CGMKLVYSAMHLHH
+549 SGLKLAYSAMHLHH
-563 MGLQDILMGPQYII
+563 MGLQDILRGPQYIVDS
-577 ETMPTKLN
+577 MPQKLG
-585 EVRKARQNFTD
+585 EVRKARQSFSD
-596 TQPISDVNLRN
+596 TQPVSDEALISE
-607 NVLREH
+607 VLREH
-613 VTPFTA
+613 VSPFTA
-619 HNAKALRK
+619 HDAKALRK
-627 LQIKAIKQALFSNE
+627 TQKRATIKALFAHERHAKNP
-641 KRSKEKQ
+641 R
-648 SKDFIPEVAIPAQD
+648 PEVAIPAQD
-662 VSWPSFIG
+662 VSWPSFVG
-670 VNNAI
+670 VNTAI
-675 VTSPDGN
+675 VTAPDG
-682 TVNLFQRDSKLFRK
+682 TTLNLFQRDSKLFRK
-696 MLRKDV
+696 MLRADA
-702 FLSLKMIRRWKK
+702 LLALKMLRKWKK
-714 LSKAYRSYD
+714 LSREYRSYD
-723 MASVNTWE
+723 MASVESWE
-731 KIFRN
+731 QIFRAS
-736 TNK
+736 NK

>member
-1 MNPTQFIQAQ
+1 MSNMTKA
-11 YTLRIGL
+11 
-18 SVYIIVTM
+18 
-26 TSAERADMK
+26 TSAETK
-35 DNKKEYENK
+35 DKQAMQKKQDTSSANSS
-44 EQNEQDENTSWEVVN
+44 NEGWEVVN
-59 RVVYPIKDAE
+59 RVVYPVKDAE

-84 QRNVL
+84 QRTVL
-89 DPRINLQSLNLSKL
+89 DPRMNTRAIDINNLNLTDF
-103 NISELKKLLADT
+103 KKLLADT
-115 SSHLPNVETH
+115 SSHLPNVETQGICT
-125 DVCDVINRKTLSVK
+125 VLSRNSLCVA

-160 WTDVKTVKF
+160 WTRVKTVKF
-169 NAKVKGQGS
+169 TARVEGAGALQ
-178 LLLIKS
+178 LMRS
-184 TGRGLTYPIKEF
+184 TGRGLTYPVQKFEF
-196 SLKSN
+196 DSSN
-201 NETEISYEIPM
+201 QTNQPAQVISYEIPM
-212 QGVSDGGY
+212 TGLADGGY
-220 FWFEAKASDSTSLNI
+220 FWFDAKASDSSCFTVSD
-235 SNATWSV
+235 AEWSV
-242 PKENKQNK
+242 PRTNKVQS
-250 GNKGNNKSSANKQSC
+250 GKQPQS
-265 ENKQNS
+265 NS

-288 QLKAIASNKA
+288 QLKAIAENKA
-298 LRERLDT
+298 LRARLDT

-313 DLVKNQPDFEK
+313 DLVKNQPGFNE
-324 TREELKDQLTYIQQA
+324 TSANLGSQLTYIQQA

-384 DYTLKP
+384 DYTIKP

-411 RFTRDNV
+411 RFTRNNV
-418 WMKSSHNLDY
+418 WMKPSQNLDY

-451 NGWWMSLIPTEIM
+451 NGWWMSLIPTAIM

-549 CGMKLVYSAMHLHH
+549 SGLKLAYSAMHLHH
-563 MGLQDILMGPQYII
+563 MGLQDILRGPQYIVDS
-577 ETMPTKLN
+577 MPQKLG
-585 EVRKARQNFTD
+585 EVRKARQAFSD
-596 TQPISDVNLRN
+596 TQPVSDEALISE
-607 NVLREH
+607 VLREH
-613 VTPFTA
+613 VSPFTA
-619 HNAKALRK
+619 HDAKALRK
-627 LQIKAIKQALFSNE
+627 TQKRATIKALFAHE
-641 KRSKEKQ
+641 KHAKNPR
-648 SKDFIPEVAIPAQD
+648 PEVAIPAQD
-662 VSWPSFIG
+662 VSWPSFVG
-670 VNNAI
+670 VNTAI
-675 VTSPDGN
+675 VTAPDG
-682 TVNLFQRDSKLFRK
+682 TTLNLFQRDSKLFRK
-696 MLRKDV
+696 MLRADA
-702 FLSLKMIRRWKK
+702 LLALKMLRKWKK
-714 LSKAYRSYD
+714 LSREYRSYD
-723 MASVNTWE
+723 MASVESWD
-731 KIFRN
+731 KIFRAA
-736 TNK
+736 NK

>member
-1 MNPTQFIQAQ
+1 MSNMTKA
-11 YTLRIGL
+11 
-18 SVYIIVTM
+18 
-26 TSAERADMK
+26 TSAETK
-35 DNKKEYENK
+35 DKQAMQEKQDTSSANSS
-44 EQNEQDENTSWEVVN
+44 NEGWEVVN
-59 RVVYPIKDAE
+59 RVVYPVKDAE

-84 QRNVL
+84 QRTVL
-89 DPRINLQSLNLSKL
+89 DPRMNTRAIDINNLNLTDF
-103 NISELKKLLADT
+103 KKLLADT
-115 SSHLPNVETH
+115 SSHLPNVETQGICT
-125 DVCDVINRKTLSVK
+125 VLSRNSLCVA

-160 WTDVKTVKF
+160 WTRVKTVKF
-169 NAKVKGQGS
+169 TAQVEGAGALQ
-178 LLLIKS
+178 LMRS
-184 TGRGLTYPIKEF
+184 TGRGLTYPVQKFEF
-196 SLKSN
+196 DSSN
-201 NETEISYEIPM
+201 QTNQPAQVISYEIPM
-212 QGVSDGGY
+212 TGLADGGY
-220 FWFEAKASDSTSLNI
+220 FWFEAKASDSSCFTV
-235 SNATWSV
+235 SNAEWSV
-242 PKENKQNK
+242 PC
-250 GNKGNNKSSANKQSC
+250 ANKVQSG
-265 ENKQNS
+265 KQKQSNS

-288 QLKAIASNKA
+288 QLKAIAENKA
-298 LRERLDT
+298 LRARLDT

-313 DLVKNQPDFEK
+313 DLVENQPGFNE
-324 TREELKDQLTYIQQA
+324 TSANLGSQLTYIQQA

-384 DYTLKP
+384 DYTIKP

-411 RFTRDNV
+411 RFTRNNV
-418 WMKSSHNLDY
+418 WMKPSQNLDY

-451 NGWWMSLIPTEIM
+451 NGWWMSLIPTAIM

-549 CGMKLVYSAMHLHH
+549 SGLKLAYSAMHLHH
-563 MGLQDILMGPQYII
+563 MGLQDILRGPQYIVDS
-577 ETMPTKLN
+577 MPQKLG
-585 EVRKARQNFTD
+585 EVRKARQSFSD
-596 TQPISDVNLRN
+596 TQPVSDEALISE
-607 NVLREH
+607 VLREH
-613 VTPFTA
+613 VSPFTA
-619 HNAKALRK
+619 HDAKALRK
-627 LQIKAIKQALFSNE
+627 TQKRATIKALFAHERHAKNP
-641 KRSKEKQ
+641 R
-648 SKDFIPEVAIPAQD
+648 PEVAIPAQD
-662 VSWPSFIG
+662 VSWPSFVG
-670 VNNAI
+670 VNTAI
-675 VTSPDGN
+675 VTAPDG
-682 TVNLFQRDSKLFRK
+682 TTLNLFQRDSKLFRK
-696 MLRKDV
+696 MLRTDV
-702 FLSLKMIRRWKK
+702 FLALKMLRKWKK
-714 LSKAYRSYD
+714 LSREYRSYD
-723 MASVNTWE
+723 MASVESWE
-731 KIFRN
+731 QIFQAA
-736 TNK
+736 NK